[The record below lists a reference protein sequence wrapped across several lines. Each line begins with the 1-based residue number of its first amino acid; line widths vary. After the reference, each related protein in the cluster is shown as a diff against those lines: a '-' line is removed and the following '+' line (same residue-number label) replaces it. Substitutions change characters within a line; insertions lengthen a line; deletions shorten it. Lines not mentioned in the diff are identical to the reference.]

1 MMEKSRNRAVGRQ
14 VRKMIAAA
22 MAAMLVFASAN
33 VADVNAEETVLAVSE
48 NAVTG
53 ETGSGVVEAEKNT
66 GEPEVEN
73 GGAENREAENTDLDA
88 ETADPDTETADGTHT
103 YKNGFC
109 TDDGC
114 DAYEPAVLTTG
125 KYDID
130 ANGEITD
137 SDEAYEIGN
146 AGQLYWFAGLVN
158 GTLTDGTA
166 QNLKANAVL
175 TADIIVNKDLL
186 TSINTDD
193 DGKVTNGTS
202 FRIWLPMGKINA
214 KNGQQMLYAG
224 IFDGKGHSISGLYAN
239 LYDAPVEDSEYAFN
253 KKNFAGLFGLDAGV
267 TRNLRILDS
276 YMRGEYN
283 IGGICG
289 SAEGGTIQNCYSTAT
304 VCGERYLGG
313 ICGRSR
319 SNSMIENCY
328 NAGNVY
334 GNGKSIGGICG
345 DNGATLQDCYN
356 VGNVNGKFNVG
367 GIVGGSSGS
376 GNTIWIKDCYN
387 RGNVIGD
394 TKDIGGI
401 GGYIGYSLVE
411 NCYSQAT
418 VSGNTNVGGIC
429 GNSNKVDF
437 QNTYYD
443 SNLYTGNA
451 IGYLKDATTE
461 KTEGKPSQAFESG
474 EIAYLLQAGREEAIW
489 GQTLSGNDVQA
500 YPVLGGAK
508 VYQVTEYKGCIEST
522 GIAGTTYN
530 NANAPVVFGP
540 HVYENGFCTICSAYE
555 PAVLTTGKYDI
566 DANGEITNSDEAYEI
581 GNAGQLYWFAGLV
594 NGTLTD
600 GTAQNLKAN
609 AVLTADITV
618 NEDLLASINTDD
630 DGNVINGKSFRI
642 WLPIGKINSDN
653 GERML
658 YAGIFDGKEHSISGL
673 YANLYDVPVEDSEYA
688 FNKKSFAGL
697 FGLYAGVTRNLR
709 ILDSYMR
716 GEHDI
721 GGICGSAEG
730 GTIQNCDSTA
740 TVYGEFYVGG
750 ICGHSQSNSIIE
762 NCYNAGYIY
771 GADGSIGGIC
781 GDNYSTIESC
791 YNIGIIEGN
800 FSVGGIVGESFG
812 LGNTIWIKD
821 CYNRGNVIGDTEK
834 IGGIGGYISYS
845 LVENCYSQATVSGNT
860 NVGGICGNGYKADFQ
875 NAYYDS
881 NLYTGDAI
889 GCLKDATAEKTEGKP
904 SQAFESGEIA
914 YLLQAGREE
923 LVWGQTLS
931 GNDVQAYPVLG
942 GARVYQ
948 NITYQDC
955 AKDEAHTVYTYA
967 NEQKQESYDYTLQE
981 VKAKEPKCTEAGNK
995 AYYKCSVCGK
1005 LYTDQEGTNE
1015 VSANTVVVPAKGHSF
1030 TWIIDREATEQ
1041 AEGSRHEECSICH
1054 EKKAAVAIP
1063 KLPSS
1068 TQPSQKPSEQPS
1080 GSPSQKPSESPSQK
1094 PSESP
1099 SQKPSESPSQK
1110 PSEQPSESPSQKPS
1124 GSPSQQP
1131 GQDIKVPAK
1140 GTKLTAKGAS
1150 YQVTSAAEK
1159 NPTVVY
1165 KGSKKQKASVTI
1177 PDTVTIDKVTYKV
1190 TSIAANAFKNNKKL
1204 KKVVIGKNVTKIGKK
1219 AFYGCSKL
1227 KKITVKTTKLT
1238 KKNVGSQAF
1247 KGIHKKA
1254 AFKVPKKKISSYRK
1268 IFRARGAA
1276 KTTKVTK

>member
-22 MAAMLVFASAN
+22 MAAMLVFTSAN

-53 ETGSGVVEAEKNT
+53 ETGAGVVEAKKT

-73 GGAENREAENTDLDA
+73 GGAENREAENIDLDA

-186 TSINTDD
+186 ASINTDD

-214 KNGQQMLYAG
+214 DNGQQMVYAG
-224 IFDGKGHSISGLYAN
+224 IFDGKEHSISGLYAN
-239 LYDAPVEDSEYAFN
+239 LYDVPVEDPGNIYIN
-253 KKNFAGLFGLDAGV
+253 KNRAGLFGLYAGV

-276 YMRGEYN
+276 YMRGEHD

-289 SAEGGTIQNCYSTAT
+289 RNEGGTIQNCYSAAT
-304 VCGERYLGG
+304 VCGDSYIGG

-319 SNSMIENCY
+319 SNSIIENCY

-334 GNGKSIGGICG
+334 GNGRSIGGICG
-345 DNGATLQDCYN
+345 YNFSIIENCYN
-356 VGNVNGKFNVG
+356 VGKVNGKFYVG
-367 GIVGGSSGS
+367 GIVGESSGS

-401 GGYIGYSLVE
+401 GGYIGRSLVE

-437 QNTYYD
+437 QNAYYD

-474 EIAYLLQAGREEAIW
+474 EIAYLLQADREEPVW
-489 GQTLSGNDVQA
+489 GQTLSGNDVQT

-530 NANAPVVFGP
+530 NANAPVFEP

-566 DANGEITNSDEAYEI
+566 DANGEKTDSDEAYEI

-609 AVLTADITV
+609 VVLTADITV
-618 NEDLLASINTDD
+618 NEDLLTSINTDD
-630 DGNVINGKSFRI
+630 DGNVTNGSSFKAWRPMGMADEKGNLTG
-642 WLPIGKINSDN
+642 W
-653 GERML
+653 
-658 YAGIFDGKEHSISGL
+658 YTGIFDGNGHSISGL
-673 YANLYDVPVEDSEYA
+673 YVNRDEAADDVHTW
-688 FNKKSFAGL
+688 FKSCIGL
-697 FGLYAGVTRNLR
+697 FGYYSGVTRNLSV
-709 ILDSYMR
+709 LDSYMR
-716 GEHDI
+716 GKDCI
-721 GGICGSAEG
+721 GGICGYNDG
-730 GTIQNCDSTA
+730 GTIQNCYSAA
-740 TVYGEFYVGG
+740 TVCGDSYIGG
-750 ICGHSQSNSIIE
+750 ICGRSEGDSIIE
-762 NCYNAGYIY
+762 NCYNTGYVY
-771 GADGSIGGIC
+771 GATRSIGGIC
-781 GDNYSTIESC
+781 GDNSATLQGC
-791 YNIGIIEGN
+791 YNVGN
-800 FSVGGIVGESFG
+800 VNGKFYVGGIVGESSG
-812 LGNTIWIKD
+812 SGNTIWIKD
-821 CYNRGNVIGDTEK
+821 CYNRGNVIGDTK
-834 IGGIGGYISYS
+834 DIGGIGGYIGRS

-860 NVGGICGNGYKADFQ
+860 NVGGICGNSNKVDFQ

-881 NLYTGDAI
+881 NLYTGNAI
-889 GCLKDATAEKTEGKP
+889 GYLKDATIKQTEGKP
-904 SQAFESGEIA
+904 SQAFESGEIT
-914 YLLQAGREE
+914 YLLQADREE
-923 LVWGQTLS
+923 AIWGQTLS
-931 GNDVQAYPVLG
+931 GNDVQTYPVLG

-1068 TQPSQKPSEQPS
+1068 T
-1080 GSPSQKPSESPSQK
+1080 
-1094 PSESP
+1094 
-1099 SQKPSESPSQK
+1099 
-1110 PSEQPSESPSQKPS
+1110 QPSESPSQKPS

-1268 IFRARGAA
+1268 VFRARGAA

>member
-14 VRKMIAAA
+14 VRKMIAVA
-22 MAAMLVFASAN
+22 MAAMLVFTSAN

-53 ETGSGVVEAEKNT
+53 ETGAGVVEAKKT

-109 TDDGC
+109 TDSGC

-186 TSINTDD
+186 ASINTDD
-193 DGKVTNGTS
+193 DGNVTNGKS
-202 FRIWLPMGKINA
+202 FRIWLPMGKINGD
-214 KNGQQMLYAG
+214 NGQRMLYAG

-239 LYDAPVEDSEYAFN
+239 LYDAPVEDSDYTSN
-253 KKNFAGLFGLDAGV
+253 KNCAGLFGSHAGV
-267 TRNLRILDS
+267 TRNLGIMDS
-276 YMRGEYN
+276 YIRGDMCV
-283 IGGICG
+283 GGIC
-289 SAEGGTIQNCYSTAT
+289 AYNDAGTIQNCYSTAT
-304 VCGERYLGG
+304 VYGESYLGG

-319 SNSMIENCY
+319 SNSIIENCY
-328 NAGNVY
+328 NAGYVY
-334 GNGKSIGGICG
+334 GAARSIGGICG
-345 DNGATLQDCYN
+345 DNYSTIESCYN
-356 VGNVNGKFNVG
+356 IGIIEGNFMVG

-429 GNSNKVDF
+429 GDSNKVDF
-437 QNTYYD
+437 QNAYYD

-474 EIAYLLQAGREEAIW
+474 EITYLLQADREEPVW
-489 GQTLSGNDVQA
+489 GQILFGNDVQT
-500 YPVLGGAK
+500 YPVLGGEK

-530 NANAPVVFGP
+530 NANAPVFGP

-566 DANGEITNSDEAYEI
+566 DANGEKTDSDEAYEI

-609 AVLTADITV
+609 VVLTADITV
-618 NEDLLASINTDD
+618 NEDLLTSINTDD
-630 DGNVINGKSFRI
+630 DGNVTNGSSFKAWRPMGMADEKGNLTG
-642 WLPIGKINSDN
+642 W
-653 GERML
+653 
-658 YAGIFDGKEHSISGL
+658 YTGIFDGNGHSISGL
-673 YANLYDVPVEDSEYA
+673 YVNRDEAADDVHTW
-688 FNKKSFAGL
+688 FKSCIGL
-697 FGLYAGVTRNLR
+697 FGYYSGVTRNLSV
-709 ILDSYMR
+709 LDSYMR
-716 GEHDI
+716 GKDCI
-721 GGICGSAEG
+721 GGICGYNDG
-730 GTIQNCDSTA
+730 GTIQNCYSAA
-740 TVYGEFYVGG
+740 TVCGDSYIGG
-750 ICGHSQSNSIIE
+750 ICGRSEGDSIIE
-762 NCYNAGYIY
+762 NCYNTGYVY
-771 GADGSIGGIC
+771 GATRSIGGIC
-781 GDNYSTIESC
+781 GDNSATLQGC
-791 YNIGIIEGN
+791 YNVGN
-800 FSVGGIVGESFG
+800 VNGKFYVGGIVGESSG
-812 LGNTIWIKD
+812 SGNTIWIKD
-821 CYNRGNVIGDTEK
+821 CYNRGNVIGDTK
-834 IGGIGGYISYS
+834 DIGGIGGYIGSS

-860 NVGGICGNGYKADFQ
+860 NVGGICGNSNKVDFQ

-881 NLYTGDAI
+881 NLYTGNAI
-889 GCLKDATAEKTEGKP
+889 GYLKDATIKQTEGKP

-914 YLLQAGREE
+914 YLLQADREE
-923 LVWGQTLS
+923 PVWGQTLS
-931 GNDVQAYPVLG
+931 GNDVQTYPVLG
-942 GARVYQ
+942 GAKVYQ

-1068 TQPSQKPSEQPS
+1068 TQPSESPS
-1080 GSPSQKPSESPSQK
+1080 GSPSQKPSEAPSQK
-1094 PSESP
+1094 PSG
-1099 SQKPSESPSQK
+1099 
-1110 PSEQPSESPSQKPS
+1110 SPSQKPS

-1131 GQDIKVPAK
+1131 EQDIKVPAK

-1190 TSIAANAFKNNKKL
+1190 TSIVANAFKNNKKL

-1268 IFRARGAA
+1268 VFRARGAA

>member
-14 VRKMIAAA
+14 ARKMIAAA
-22 MAAMLVFASAN
+22 MAAMLVFTSAN

-53 ETGSGVVEAEKNT
+53 ETGAGVVEAKKT

-214 KNGQQMLYAG
+214 DNGQRMLYAG
-224 IFDGKGHSISGLYAN
+224 IFDGKEHSISGLYAN
-239 LYDAPVEDSEYAFN
+239 LYDAPVEDSDYTSN
-253 KKNFAGLFGLDAGV
+253 KNCAGLFGFHAGV
-267 TRNLRILDS
+267 TRNLGIMDS
-276 YMRGEYN
+276 YIRGESCVA
-283 IGGICG
+283 GIC
-289 SAEGGTIQNCYSTAT
+289 AYNDAGTIQNCYSTAT
-304 VCGERYLGG
+304 VCGDSYIGG

-319 SNSMIENCY
+319 SNSIIENCY
-328 NAGNVY
+328 NAGYIY
-334 GNGKSIGGICG
+334 GATRSIGGICG
-345 DNGATLQDCYN
+345 NNYSTIENCYN
-356 VGNVNGKFNVG
+356 VGNVNGKFYVG
-367 GIVGGSSGS
+367 GIVGESSGL
-376 GNTIWIKDCYN
+376 GDTIWIKDCYN

-394 TKDIGGI
+394 TEKIGGI
-401 GGYIGYSLVE
+401 GGCIGSSLVE

-437 QNTYYD
+437 QNAYYD

-474 EIAYLLQAGREEAIW
+474 EIAYLLQADREE
-489 GQTLSGNDVQA
+489 
-500 YPVLGGAK
+500 P
-508 VYQVTEYKGCIEST
+508 
-522 GIAGTTYN
+522 
-530 NANAPVVFGP
+530 
-540 HVYENGFCTICSAYE
+540 
-555 PAVLTTGKYDI
+555 
-566 DANGEITNSDEAYEI
+566 
-581 GNAGQLYWFAGLV
+581 
-594 NGTLTD
+594 
-600 GTAQNLKAN
+600 
-609 AVLTADITV
+609 
-618 NEDLLASINTDD
+618 
-630 DGNVINGKSFRI
+630 
-642 WLPIGKINSDN
+642 
-653 GERML
+653 
-658 YAGIFDGKEHSISGL
+658 
-673 YANLYDVPVEDSEYA
+673 
-688 FNKKSFAGL
+688 
-697 FGLYAGVTRNLR
+697 
-709 ILDSYMR
+709 
-716 GEHDI
+716 
-721 GGICGSAEG
+721 
-730 GTIQNCDSTA
+730 
-740 TVYGEFYVGG
+740 
-750 ICGHSQSNSIIE
+750 
-762 NCYNAGYIY
+762 
-771 GADGSIGGIC
+771 
-781 GDNYSTIESC
+781 
-791 YNIGIIEGN
+791 
-800 FSVGGIVGESFG
+800 
-812 LGNTIWIKD
+812 
-821 CYNRGNVIGDTEK
+821 
-834 IGGIGGYISYS
+834 
-845 LVENCYSQATVSGNT
+845 
-860 NVGGICGNGYKADFQ
+860 
-875 NAYYDS
+875 
-881 NLYTGDAI
+881 
-889 GCLKDATAEKTEGKP
+889 
-904 SQAFESGEIA
+904 
-914 YLLQAGREE
+914 
-923 LVWGQTLS
+923 VWGQTLS
-931 GNDVQAYPVLG
+931 GNDVQTYPVLG
-942 GARVYQ
+942 GAKVYQ

-1068 TQPSQKPSEQPS
+1068 TQPSESPS
-1080 GSPSQKPSESPSQK
+1080 GSPSQKPSEAPSQK
-1094 PSESP
+1094 PSG
-1099 SQKPSESPSQK
+1099 
-1110 PSEQPSESPSQKPS
+1110 SPSQKPS

-1131 GQDIKVPAK
+1131 EQDIKVPAK

-1190 TSIAANAFKNNKKL
+1190 TSIVANAFKNNKKL

-1268 IFRARGAA
+1268 VFRARGAA

>member
-22 MAAMLVFASAN
+22 MAAMLVFTSAN

-53 ETGSGVVEAEKNT
+53 ETGAGVVEAKKT

-73 GGAENREAENTDLDA
+73 GGAEKREAENTDLDA

-175 TADIIVNKDLL
+175 TADITVNEDLL
-186 TSINTDD
+186 TSINTDK
-193 DGKVTNGTS
+193 DGNVTNGTS

-214 KNGQQMLYAG
+214 DNGQRMLYAG
-224 IFDGKGHSISGLYAN
+224 IFDGKEHSISGLYAN
-239 LYDAPVEDSEYAFN
+239 LYDVPVEDPGNIYIN
-253 KKNFAGLFGLDAGV
+253 KNRAGLFGLYAGV

-276 YMRGEYN
+276 YMRGEHD

-289 SAEGGTIQNCYSTAT
+289 RNEGGTIQNCYSAAT
-304 VCGERYLGG
+304 VCGDSYIGG

-319 SNSMIENCY
+319 SNSIIENCY

-334 GNGKSIGGICG
+334 GNGRSIGGICG
-345 DNGATLQDCYN
+345 YNFSIIENCYN
-356 VGNVNGKFNVG
+356 VGKVNGKFYVG
-367 GIVGGSSGS
+367 GIVGESSGYD
-376 GNTIWIKDCYN
+376 NTIWIKDCYN

-401 GGYIGYSLVE
+401 GGYIGSSLVE

-437 QNTYYD
+437 QNAYYD
-443 SNLYTGNA
+443 SNLYTGDA
-451 IGYLKDATTE
+451 IGYLKDATI
-461 KTEGKPSQAFESG
+461 KQTEGKSSQAFESG
-474 EIAYLLQAGREEAIW
+474 EIAYLLQADREEPVW
-489 GQTLSGNDVQA
+489 GQTLSGNDVQT

-530 NANAPVVFGP
+530 NANAPVFEP

-566 DANGEITNSDEAYEI
+566 DANGEITDSDEAYEI

-618 NEDLLASINTDD
+618 NEDLLTSINTDD
-630 DGNVINGKSFRI
+630 DGNVTNGSSFKAWRPMGMADEKGNLTG
-642 WLPIGKINSDN
+642 W
-653 GERML
+653 
-658 YAGIFDGKEHSISGL
+658 YTGIFDGNGHSISGL
-673 YANLYDVPVEDSEYA
+673 YVNRDEAADDVHTW
-688 FNKKSFAGL
+688 FKSCIGL
-697 FGLYAGVTRNLR
+697 FGYYSGVTRNLSV
-709 ILDSYMR
+709 LDSYMR
-716 GEHDI
+716 GKDCI
-721 GGICGSAEG
+721 GGICGYNDG
-730 GTIQNCDSTA
+730 GTIQNCYSAA
-740 TVYGEFYVGG
+740 TVCGDSYIGG
-750 ICGHSQSNSIIE
+750 ICGRSEGDSIIE
-762 NCYNAGYIY
+762 NCYNTGYVY
-771 GADGSIGGIC
+771 GATRSIGGIC
-781 GDNYSTIESC
+781 GDNSATLQGC
-791 YNIGIIEGN
+791 YNVGKVNGE
-800 FSVGGIVGESFG
+800 FYVGGIVGESSG
-812 LGNTIWIKD
+812 SGNTIWIKD
-821 CYNRGNVIGDTEK
+821 CYNRGNVIGDTK
-834 IGGIGGYISYS
+834 DIGGIGGYIGSS

-881 NLYTGDAI
+881 NLYTGNAI
-889 GCLKDATAEKTEGKP
+889 GYLKDATIKQTEGKT
-904 SQAFESGEIA
+904 SQAFESGEIT
-914 YLLQAGREE
+914 YLLQEGREE
-923 LVWGQTLS
+923 AIWGQTLS

-942 GARVYQ
+942 GAKVYQ

-1030 TWIIDREATEQ
+1030 IWIIDREATEQ

-1068 TQPSQKPSEQPS
+1068 TQPSESPSQKPS
-1080 GSPSQKPSESPSQK
+1080 GSPSQK
-1094 PSESP
+1094 
-1099 SQKPSESPSQK
+1099 
-1110 PSEQPSESPSQKPS
+1110 PSESPSQKPS

-1238 KKNVGSQAF
+1238 KKNVGRQAF

-1254 AFKVPKKKISSYRK
+1254 TFKVPKKKISSYRK
-1268 IFRARGAA
+1268 VFRARGAA

>member
-22 MAAMLVFASAN
+22 MAAMLVFTSAN

-53 ETGSGVVEAEKNT
+53 ETGAGVVEAKKT

-186 TSINTDD
+186 TSINTDK
-193 DGKVTNGTS
+193 DGNVTNGTS

-214 KNGQQMLYAG
+214 DNGQRMLYAG
-224 IFDGKGHSISGLYAN
+224 IFDGKEHSISGLYAN
-239 LYDAPVEDSEYAFN
+239 MYDAPVEDSDYTSN
-253 KKNFAGLFGLDAGV
+253 KNCAGLFGFHAGV
-267 TRNLRILDS
+267 TRNLGIMDS
-276 YMRGEYN
+276 YIRGESCVA
-283 IGGICG
+283 GIC
-289 SAEGGTIQNCYSTAT
+289 AYNDAGTIQNCYSTAT
-304 VCGERYLGG
+304 VCGDSYIGG

-319 SNSMIENCY
+319 SNSIIENCY
-328 NAGNVY
+328 NAGYIY
-334 GNGKSIGGICG
+334 GATRSIGGICG
-345 DNGATLQDCYN
+345 NNYSTIENCYN
-356 VGNVNGKFNVG
+356 VGNVNGKFYVG
-367 GIVGGSSGS
+367 GIVGESSGL
-376 GNTIWIKDCYN
+376 GDTIWIKDCYN

-401 GGYIGYSLVE
+401 GGYIGSSLVE

-437 QNTYYD
+437 QNAYYD

-451 IGYLKDATTE
+451 IGYLKDATI
-461 KTEGKPSQAFESG
+461 KQTEGKPSQAFESG
-474 EIAYLLQAGREEAIW
+474 EIAYLLQADREEPVW
-489 GQTLSGNDVQA
+489 GQTLSGNDVQT

-530 NANAPVVFGP
+530 NANAPVFEP

-566 DANGEITNSDEAYEI
+566 DANGEITDSDEAYEI

-609 AVLTADITV
+609 AVLTADIIV
-618 NEDLLASINTDD
+618 NKDLLTSINTDK
-630 DGNVINGKSFRI
+630 DGNVTNGTSFRI
-642 WLPIGKINSDN
+642 WLPMGKINADN
-653 GERML
+653 GQRML

-673 YANLYDVPVEDSEYA
+673 YANMYDAPVEDSDYTS
-688 FNKKSFAGL
+688 NKNCAGL
-697 FGLYAGVTRNLR
+697 FGFHAGVTRNLG
-709 ILDSYMR
+709 IMDSYIR
-716 GEHDI
+716 GESCVAGICAYNDAGTIQNCYSTATVCGDSYI
-721 GGICGSAEG
+721 GGICGRSR
-730 GTIQNCDSTA
+730 
-740 TVYGEFYVGG
+740 
-750 ICGHSQSNSIIE
+750 SNSIIE

-771 GADGSIGGIC
+771 GATRSIGGIC
-781 GDNYSTIESC
+781 GNNYSTIENC
-791 YNIGIIEGN
+791 YNVGN
-800 FSVGGIVGESFG
+800 VNGKFYVGGIVGESSG
-812 LGNTIWIKD
+812 LGDTIWIKD
-821 CYNRGNVIGDTEK
+821 CYNRGNVIGDTK
-834 IGGIGGYISYS
+834 DIGGIGGYIGSS

-860 NVGGICGNGYKADFQ
+860 NVGGICGNSNKVDFQ

-881 NLYTGDAI
+881 NLYTGNAI
-889 GCLKDATAEKTEGKP
+889 GYLKDATIKQTEGKP

-914 YLLQAGREE
+914 YLLQADREE
-923 LVWGQTLS
+923 PVWGQTLS

-942 GARVYQ
+942 GAKVYQ

-955 AKDEAHTVYTYA
+955 AKDEAHTVYAYA

-1068 TQPSQKPSEQPS
+1068 TQPSESPSQKPS
-1080 GSPSQKPSESPSQK
+1080 GSPSQK
-1094 PSESP
+1094 
-1099 SQKPSESPSQK
+1099 
-1110 PSEQPSESPSQKPS
+1110 PSESPSQKPS

-1268 IFRARGAA
+1268 VFRARGAA

>member
-1 MMEKSRNRAVGRQ
+1 MEKSRNRAVGRQ

-22 MAAMLVFASAN
+22 MAAMLVFTSAN

-53 ETGSGVVEAEKNT
+53 ETGAGVVEAEKNT

-114 DAYEPAVLTTG
+114 DAYEPAVLTIG

-175 TADIIVNKDLL
+175 TADITVNEDLL
-186 TSINTDD
+186 TSINADE
-193 DGKVTNGTS
+193 DGNVTNGSS
-202 FRIWLPMGKINA
+202 FKAWRPMGMA
-214 KNGQQMLYAG
+214 DENGEGYYKG
-224 IFDGKGHSISGLYAN
+224 IFDGNGHSISGLYVNRDEAA
-239 LYDAPVEDSEYAFN
+239 DDVHIWFKSCI
-253 KKNFAGLFGLDAGV
+253 GLFGYYSGV
-267 TRNLRILDS
+267 TRNLSVLDS
-276 YMRGEYN
+276 YMRGEDC
-283 IGGICG
+283 IGGIFG
-289 SAEGGTIQNCYSTAT
+289 YNDGGTIQNCYSAAT
-304 VCGERYLGG
+304 VCGDSYIGG
-313 ICGRSR
+313 ICGRSEGD
-319 SNSMIENCY
+319 SIIENCY
-328 NAGNVY
+328 NTGYVY
-334 GNGKSIGGICG
+334 GTTRSIGGICG
-345 DNGATLQDCYN
+345 DNYSTIESCYN
-356 VGNVNGKFNVG
+356 IGIVNGEFNVG
-367 GIVGGSSGS
+367 GIVGVSSGL

-437 QNTYYD
+437 QNAYYD
-443 SNLYTGNA
+443 SNLYTGDA
-451 IGYLKDATTE
+451 IGYLKDATI
-461 KTEGKPSQAFESG
+461 KQTEGKPSQAFESG
-474 EIAYLLQAGREEAIW
+474 EIAYLLQADREE
-489 GQTLSGNDVQA
+489 
-500 YPVLGGAK
+500 P
-508 VYQVTEYKGCIEST
+508 
-522 GIAGTTYN
+522 
-530 NANAPVVFGP
+530 
-540 HVYENGFCTICSAYE
+540 
-555 PAVLTTGKYDI
+555 
-566 DANGEITNSDEAYEI
+566 
-581 GNAGQLYWFAGLV
+581 
-594 NGTLTD
+594 
-600 GTAQNLKAN
+600 
-609 AVLTADITV
+609 
-618 NEDLLASINTDD
+618 
-630 DGNVINGKSFRI
+630 
-642 WLPIGKINSDN
+642 
-653 GERML
+653 
-658 YAGIFDGKEHSISGL
+658 
-673 YANLYDVPVEDSEYA
+673 
-688 FNKKSFAGL
+688 
-697 FGLYAGVTRNLR
+697 
-709 ILDSYMR
+709 
-716 GEHDI
+716 
-721 GGICGSAEG
+721 
-730 GTIQNCDSTA
+730 
-740 TVYGEFYVGG
+740 
-750 ICGHSQSNSIIE
+750 
-762 NCYNAGYIY
+762 
-771 GADGSIGGIC
+771 
-781 GDNYSTIESC
+781 
-791 YNIGIIEGN
+791 
-800 FSVGGIVGESFG
+800 
-812 LGNTIWIKD
+812 
-821 CYNRGNVIGDTEK
+821 
-834 IGGIGGYISYS
+834 
-845 LVENCYSQATVSGNT
+845 
-860 NVGGICGNGYKADFQ
+860 
-875 NAYYDS
+875 
-881 NLYTGDAI
+881 
-889 GCLKDATAEKTEGKP
+889 
-904 SQAFESGEIA
+904 
-914 YLLQAGREE
+914 
-923 LVWGQTLS
+923 VWGQTLS
-931 GNDVQAYPVLG
+931 GNDVQVYPVLG
-942 GARVYQ
+942 GAKVYQ

-1068 TQPSQKPSEQPS
+1068 TQPSESPSQKPS

-1094 PSESP
+1094 PS
-1099 SQKPSESPSQK
+1099 
-1110 PSEQPSESPSQKPS
+1110 

-1131 GQDIKVPAK
+1131 EQDIKVPAK

-1238 KKNVGSQAF
+1238 KKNVGRQAF

-1268 IFRARGAA
+1268 VFRARGAA

>member
-1 MMEKSRNRAVGRQ
+1 MEKSRNRAVGRQ

-22 MAAMLVFASAN
+22 MAAMLVFTSAN

-53 ETGSGVVEAEKNT
+53 ETGAGVVEAKKT

-166 QNLKANAVL
+166 QNLGANAVL
-175 TADIIVNKDLL
+175 TKNITVNEDLL
-186 TSINTDD
+186 ASIKTDD
-193 DGKVTNGTS
+193 DGNVTNGSS
-202 FRIWLPMGKINA
+202 FKAWRPMGMA
-214 KNGQQMLYAG
+214 DENGEFTGHYKG
-224 IFDGKGHSISGLYAN
+224 IFDGNGYSISGLYVNRDEATADVN
-239 LYDAPVEDSEYAFN
+239 SRF
-253 KKNFAGLFGLDAGV
+253 KSSIGLFGYHDGV
-267 TRNLRILDS
+267 TKNLGILDS
-276 YMRGEYN
+276 YMRGNYC

-289 SAEGGTIQNCYSTAT
+289 YNDGGTIQNCYSAAT
-304 VCGERYLGG
+304 VCGDSYIGG

-319 SNSMIENCY
+319 SNSIIENCY
-328 NAGNVY
+328 NAGYIY
-334 GNGKSIGGICG
+334 GATRSIGGICG
-345 DNGATLQDCYN
+345 DNYSTIESCYN
-356 VGNVNGKFNVG
+356 IGIIEGNFMVG
-367 GIVGGSSGS
+367 GIVGVSSGL

-401 GGYIGYSLVE
+401 GGYIGSSLVE

-429 GNSNKVDF
+429 GNSNKV
-437 QNTYYD
+437 
-443 SNLYTGNA
+443 
-451 IGYLKDATTE
+451 
-461 KTEGKPSQAFESG
+461 
-474 EIAYLLQAGREEAIW
+474 
-489 GQTLSGNDVQA
+489 
-500 YPVLGGAK
+500 
-508 VYQVTEYKGCIEST
+508 
-522 GIAGTTYN
+522 
-530 NANAPVVFGP
+530 
-540 HVYENGFCTICSAYE
+540 
-555 PAVLTTGKYDI
+555 
-566 DANGEITNSDEAYEI
+566 
-581 GNAGQLYWFAGLV
+581 
-594 NGTLTD
+594 
-600 GTAQNLKAN
+600 
-609 AVLTADITV
+609 
-618 NEDLLASINTDD
+618 
-630 DGNVINGKSFRI
+630 
-642 WLPIGKINSDN
+642 
-653 GERML
+653 
-658 YAGIFDGKEHSISGL
+658 
-673 YANLYDVPVEDSEYA
+673 
-688 FNKKSFAGL
+688 
-697 FGLYAGVTRNLR
+697 
-709 ILDSYMR
+709 
-716 GEHDI
+716 
-721 GGICGSAEG
+721 
-730 GTIQNCDSTA
+730 
-740 TVYGEFYVGG
+740 
-750 ICGHSQSNSIIE
+750 
-762 NCYNAGYIY
+762 
-771 GADGSIGGIC
+771 
-781 GDNYSTIESC
+781 
-791 YNIGIIEGN
+791 
-800 FSVGGIVGESFG
+800 
-812 LGNTIWIKD
+812 
-821 CYNRGNVIGDTEK
+821 
-834 IGGIGGYISYS
+834 
-845 LVENCYSQATVSGNT
+845 
-860 NVGGICGNGYKADFQ
+860 DFQ

-923 LVWGQTLS
+923 AIWGQTLS
-931 GNDVQAYPVLG
+931 GNDVQAYPILG
-942 GARVYQ
+942 GAKVYQ

-967 NEQKQESYDYTLQE
+967 NDQKPTVYEYTLQE
-981 VKAKEPKCTEAGNK
+981 VKAKAATCTEAGNT
-995 AYYKCSVCGK
+995 AYYVCSVCGK
-1005 LYTDQEGTNE
+1005 LYADQEGTNE

-1063 KLPSS
+1063 KLPSG
-1068 TQPSQKPSEQPS
+1068 TQPSRQPSESPSQQPSEAPSQQPS
-1080 GSPSQKPSESPSQK
+1080 GSPSQKPE
-1094 PSESP
+1094 
-1099 SQKPSESPSQK
+1099 
-1110 PSEQPSESPSQKPS
+1110 
-1124 GSPSQQP
+1124 
-1131 GQDIKVPAK
+1131 QDIKVPAK

-1238 KKNVGSQAF
+1238 KKNVGRQAF

-1268 IFRARGAA
+1268 VFRARGAA

>member
-22 MAAMLVFASAN
+22 MAAMLVFTSAN

-53 ETGSGVVEAEKNT
+53 ETGAGVVEAKKT

-73 GGAENREAENTDLDA
+73 GGAENREAENIDLDA

-175 TADIIVNKDLL
+175 TADITVNEDLL
-186 TSINTDD
+186 TSINTDK
-193 DGKVTNGTS
+193 DGNVTNGTS

-214 KNGQQMLYAG
+214 NNGQQMLYAG

-253 KKNFAGLFGLDAGV
+253 KKSFAGLFGLDAGV
-267 TRNLRILDS
+267 TRNLGILDS

-304 VCGERYLGG
+304 VCGESYLGG

-319 SNSMIENCY
+319 SNSIIENCY
-328 NAGNVY
+328 NAGNVF

-401 GGYIGYSLVE
+401 GGYIGSSLVE

-437 QNTYYD
+437 QNAYYD
-443 SNLYTGNA
+443 SNLYTGDA
-451 IGYLKDATTE
+451 IGCLKDATAE

-500 YPVLGGAK
+500 YPILGGAK

-566 DANGEITNSDEAYEI
+566 DVNGEITDSDEAYEI

-609 AVLTADITV
+609 VVLTADITV
-618 NEDLLASINTDD
+618 NEDLLTSINTDD
-630 DGNVINGKSFRI
+630 DGNVTNGSSFKAWRPMGMADEKGNLTG
-642 WLPIGKINSDN
+642 W
-653 GERML
+653 
-658 YAGIFDGKEHSISGL
+658 YTGIFDGNGHSISGL
-673 YANLYDVPVEDSEYA
+673 YVNRDEAADDVHTW
-688 FNKKSFAGL
+688 FKSCIGL
-697 FGLYAGVTRNLR
+697 FGYYSGVTRNLSV
-709 ILDSYMR
+709 LDSYMR
-716 GEHDI
+716 GKDCI
-721 GGICGSAEG
+721 GGICGYNDG
-730 GTIQNCDSTA
+730 GTIQNCYSAA
-740 TVYGEFYVGG
+740 TVCGDSYIGG
-750 ICGHSQSNSIIE
+750 ICGRSEGDSIIE
-762 NCYNAGYIY
+762 NCYNTGYVY
-771 GADGSIGGIC
+771 GATRSIGGIC
-781 GDNYSTIESC
+781 GDNSATMQGC
-791 YNIGIIEGN
+791 YNVGN
-800 FSVGGIVGESFG
+800 VNGKFYVGGIVGESSG

-821 CYNRGNVIGDTEK
+821 CYNRGNVIGDTK
-834 IGGIGGYISYS
+834 DIGGIGGYIGSS

-860 NVGGICGNGYKADFQ
+860 NVGGICGNSNKVDFQ

-923 LVWGQTLS
+923 AIWGQTLS

-1063 KLPSS
+1063 KLSSS
-1068 TQPSQKPSEQPS
+1068 TQPSQKPSEA
-1080 GSPSQKPSESPSQK
+1080 
-1094 PSESP
+1094 
-1099 SQKPSESPSQK
+1099 
-1110 PSEQPSESPSQKPS
+1110 PSQKPS

-1238 KKNVGSQAF
+1238 KKNVGRQAF

-1254 AFKVPKKKISSYRK
+1254 TFKVPKKKISSYRK
-1268 IFRARGAA
+1268 VFRARGAA

>member
-1 MMEKSRNRAVGRQ
+1 MTEKNKNRPIGRQ

-22 MAAMLVFASAN
+22 MAAMLVFTSAN

-53 ETGSGVVEAEKNT
+53 ETGAGVVEAEKNT

-186 TSINTDD
+186 TSINTDK
-193 DGKVTNGTS
+193 DGNVTNGTS

-214 KNGQQMLYAG
+214 DNGQRMLYAG
-224 IFDGKGHSISGLYAN
+224 IFDGKEHSISGLYAN
-239 LYDAPVEDSEYAFN
+239 MYDAPVEDSDYTSN
-253 KKNFAGLFGLDAGV
+253 KNCAGLFGFHAGV
-267 TRNLRILDS
+267 TRNLGIMDS
-276 YMRGEYN
+276 YIRGESCVA
-283 IGGICG
+283 GIC
-289 SAEGGTIQNCYSTAT
+289 AYNDAGTIQNCYSTAT
-304 VCGERYLGG
+304 VCGDSYIGG

-319 SNSMIENCY
+319 SNSIIENCY
-328 NAGNVY
+328 NAGYIY
-334 GNGKSIGGICG
+334 GATRSIGGICG
-345 DNGATLQDCYN
+345 NNYSTIENCYN
-356 VGNVNGKFNVG
+356 VGNVNGKFYVG
-367 GIVGGSSGS
+367 GIVGESSGL
-376 GNTIWIKDCYN
+376 GDTIWIKDCYN

-437 QNTYYD
+437 QNAYYD

-474 EIAYLLQAGREEAIW
+474 EITYLLQADREEPVW
-489 GQTLSGNDVQA
+489 GQILFGNDVQT
-500 YPVLGGAK
+500 YPVLGG
-508 VYQVTEYKGCIEST
+508 
-522 GIAGTTYN
+522 
-530 NANAPVVFGP
+530 
-540 HVYENGFCTICSAYE
+540 
-555 PAVLTTGKYDI
+555 
-566 DANGEITNSDEAYEI
+566 
-581 GNAGQLYWFAGLV
+581 
-594 NGTLTD
+594 
-600 GTAQNLKAN
+600 
-609 AVLTADITV
+609 
-618 NEDLLASINTDD
+618 
-630 DGNVINGKSFRI
+630 
-642 WLPIGKINSDN
+642 
-653 GERML
+653 
-658 YAGIFDGKEHSISGL
+658 
-673 YANLYDVPVEDSEYA
+673 
-688 FNKKSFAGL
+688 
-697 FGLYAGVTRNLR
+697 
-709 ILDSYMR
+709 
-716 GEHDI
+716 
-721 GGICGSAEG
+721 
-730 GTIQNCDSTA
+730 
-740 TVYGEFYVGG
+740 
-750 ICGHSQSNSIIE
+750 
-762 NCYNAGYIY
+762 
-771 GADGSIGGIC
+771 
-781 GDNYSTIESC
+781 
-791 YNIGIIEGN
+791 
-800 FSVGGIVGESFG
+800 
-812 LGNTIWIKD
+812 
-821 CYNRGNVIGDTEK
+821 EK
-834 IGGIGGYISYS
+834 
-845 LVENCYSQATVSGNT
+845 
-860 NVGGICGNGYKADFQ
+860 
-875 NAYYDS
+875 
-881 NLYTGDAI
+881 
-889 GCLKDATAEKTEGKP
+889 
-904 SQAFESGEIA
+904 
-914 YLLQAGREE
+914 
-923 LVWGQTLS
+923 
-931 GNDVQAYPVLG
+931 
-942 GARVYQ
+942 VYQ

-955 AKDEAHTVYTYA
+955 AKDEAHTVYAYA

-1068 TQPSQKPSEQPS
+1068 TQPSESPS
-1080 GSPSQKPSESPSQK
+1080 GSPSQKPSEQPSQKPSGSPSQK
-1094 PSESP
+1094 PSGSP
-1099 SQKPSESPSQK
+1099 SQK
-1110 PSEQPSESPSQKPS
+1110 PSESPSQKPS

-1238 KKNVGSQAF
+1238 KKNVGRQAF

-1254 AFKVPKKKISSYRK
+1254 TFKVPKKKISSYRK
-1268 IFRARGAA
+1268 VFRARGAA

>member
-1 MMEKSRNRAVGRQ
+1 M
-14 VRKMIAAA
+14 
-22 MAAMLVFASAN
+22 
-33 VADVNAEETVLAVSE
+33 
-48 NAVTG
+48 
-53 ETGSGVVEAEKNT
+53 
-66 GEPEVEN
+66 
-73 GGAENREAENTDLDA
+73 
-88 ETADPDTETADGTHT
+88 
-103 YKNGFC
+103 
-109 TDDGC
+109 
-114 DAYEPAVLTTG
+114 
-125 KYDID
+125 
-130 ANGEITD
+130 
-137 SDEAYEIGN
+137 
-146 AGQLYWFAGLVN
+146 
-158 GTLTDGTA
+158 
-166 QNLKANAVL
+166 
-175 TADIIVNKDLL
+175 
-186 TSINTDD
+186 
-193 DGKVTNGTS
+193 
-202 FRIWLPMGKINA
+202 
-214 KNGQQMLYAG
+214 
-224 IFDGKGHSISGLYAN
+224 
-239 LYDAPVEDSEYAFN
+239 
-253 KKNFAGLFGLDAGV
+253 
-267 TRNLRILDS
+267 
-276 YMRGEYN
+276 
-283 IGGICG
+283 
-289 SAEGGTIQNCYSTAT
+289 
-304 VCGERYLGG
+304 
-313 ICGRSR
+313 
-319 SNSMIENCY
+319 
-328 NAGNVY
+328 
-334 GNGKSIGGICG
+334 
-345 DNGATLQDCYN
+345 QDCYN

-437 QNTYYD
+437 QNAYYD

-451 IGYLKDATTE
+451 IGYLKAATI
-461 KTEGKPSQAFESG
+461 KQTEGKSSQAFESG

-500 YPVLGGAK
+500 YPILGGAK
-508 VYQVTEYKGCIEST
+508 
-522 GIAGTTYN
+522 
-530 NANAPVVFGP
+530 
-540 HVYENGFCTICSAYE
+540 
-555 PAVLTTGKYDI
+555 
-566 DANGEITNSDEAYEI
+566 
-581 GNAGQLYWFAGLV
+581 
-594 NGTLTD
+594 
-600 GTAQNLKAN
+600 
-609 AVLTADITV
+609 
-618 NEDLLASINTDD
+618 
-630 DGNVINGKSFRI
+630 
-642 WLPIGKINSDN
+642 
-653 GERML
+653 
-658 YAGIFDGKEHSISGL
+658 
-673 YANLYDVPVEDSEYA
+673 
-688 FNKKSFAGL
+688 
-697 FGLYAGVTRNLR
+697 
-709 ILDSYMR
+709 
-716 GEHDI
+716 
-721 GGICGSAEG
+721 
-730 GTIQNCDSTA
+730 
-740 TVYGEFYVGG
+740 
-750 ICGHSQSNSIIE
+750 
-762 NCYNAGYIY
+762 
-771 GADGSIGGIC
+771 
-781 GDNYSTIESC
+781 
-791 YNIGIIEGN
+791 
-800 FSVGGIVGESFG
+800 
-812 LGNTIWIKD
+812 
-821 CYNRGNVIGDTEK
+821 
-834 IGGIGGYISYS
+834 
-845 LVENCYSQATVSGNT
+845 
-860 NVGGICGNGYKADFQ
+860 
-875 NAYYDS
+875 
-881 NLYTGDAI
+881 
-889 GCLKDATAEKTEGKP
+889 
-904 SQAFESGEIA
+904 
-914 YLLQAGREE
+914 
-923 LVWGQTLS
+923 
-931 GNDVQAYPVLG
+931 
-942 GARVYQ
+942 VYQ

-1068 TQPSQKPSEQPS
+1068 T
-1080 GSPSQKPSESPSQK
+1080 
-1094 PSESP
+1094 
-1099 SQKPSESPSQK
+1099 
-1110 PSEQPSESPSQKPS
+1110 QPSESPSQKPS

-1268 IFRARGAA
+1268 VFRARGAA

>member
-22 MAAMLVFASAN
+22 MAAMLVFTSAN

-53 ETGSGVVEAEKNT
+53 ETGAGVVEAKKT

-73 GGAENREAENTDLDA
+73 GGAENREAENIDLDA

-166 QNLKANAVL
+166 QNLGANAVL

-186 TSINTDD
+186 ISIKTDE
-193 DGKVTNGTS
+193 DGNVTNGTS
-202 FRIWLPMGKINA
+202 FRIWLPIGKINSD
-214 KNGQQMLYAG
+214 NGQRMLYAG
-224 IFDGKGHSISGLYAN
+224 IFDGKGHSISGVYAN
-239 LYDAPVEDSEYAFN
+239 LYDAPVEDPKNIYNNKEY
-253 KKNFAGLFGLDAGV
+253 AGLFGLLEGV
-267 TRNLRILDS
+267 TRNLSVIDS
-276 YMRGEYN
+276 YMRGDYC

-289 SAEGGTIQNCYSTAT
+289 NEDGGTIQNCYSAAT
-304 VCGERYLGG
+304 VCGDSYIGG
-313 ICGRSR
+313 ICGRSEGD
-319 SNSMIENCY
+319 SIIENCY
-328 NAGNVY
+328 NTGYVY
-334 GNGKSIGGICG
+334 GVTRSIGGICG
-345 DNGATLQDCYN
+345 DNSATLQGCYN
-356 VGNVNGKFNVG
+356 VGKVNG
-367 GIVGGSSGS
+367 
-376 GNTIWIKDCYN
+376 
-387 RGNVIGD
+387 
-394 TKDIGGI
+394 
-401 GGYIGYSLVE
+401 E
-411 NCYSQAT
+411 
-418 VSGNTNVGGIC
+418 
-429 GNSNKVDF
+429 
-437 QNTYYD
+437 
-443 SNLYTGNA
+443 LY
-451 IGYLKDATTE
+451 
-461 KTEGKPSQAFESG
+461 
-474 EIAYLLQAGREEAIW
+474 
-489 GQTLSGNDVQA
+489 
-500 YPVLGGAK
+500 
-508 VYQVTEYKGCIEST
+508 
-522 GIAGTTYN
+522 
-530 NANAPVVFGP
+530 
-540 HVYENGFCTICSAYE
+540 
-555 PAVLTTGKYDI
+555 
-566 DANGEITNSDEAYEI
+566 
-581 GNAGQLYWFAGLV
+581 
-594 NGTLTD
+594 
-600 GTAQNLKAN
+600 
-609 AVLTADITV
+609 
-618 NEDLLASINTDD
+618 
-630 DGNVINGKSFRI
+630 
-642 WLPIGKINSDN
+642 
-653 GERML
+653 
-658 YAGIFDGKEHSISGL
+658 
-673 YANLYDVPVEDSEYA
+673 
-688 FNKKSFAGL
+688 
-697 FGLYAGVTRNLR
+697 
-709 ILDSYMR
+709 
-716 GEHDI
+716 
-721 GGICGSAEG
+721 
-730 GTIQNCDSTA
+730 
-740 TVYGEFYVGG
+740 
-750 ICGHSQSNSIIE
+750 
-762 NCYNAGYIY
+762 
-771 GADGSIGGIC
+771 
-781 GDNYSTIESC
+781 
-791 YNIGIIEGN
+791 
-800 FSVGGIVGESFG
+800 VGGIVGESSG

-881 NLYTGDAI
+881 NLYTGNANGYLKAATIKQTEGKPSQAFESGEIAYLLQADREKPVWGQMLSGNDVQTYPVLGGAKVYQVTEYKGCIESTGIAGTTYNNANAPVFGPHVYENGFCTICSAYEPAVLTTGKYDIDANGEITDSDEAYEIGNAGQLYWFAGLVNGTLTDRTAQNLKANAVLTADIIVNKDLLTSINTDDDGNVTNGTSFRAWSPMGMTDEKGKITGYYKGIFDGNGHSISGVYVNRDEAADDVDTRFKSSIGLFGYYSGVTRNLSVLDSYMRGKGCIGGICGYNDGGTIQNCYSAATVCGDSYIGGICGRSRSNSIIENCYNAGYIYGATGSIGGICGDNYSTIESCYNIGIIEGNFMVGGIVGVSSGLGNTIWIKDCYNRGNVIGDTKDIGGIGGYIGSSLVENCYSQATVSGNTNVGGICGDGRADTFQNTYYDSNLYTGNAI
-889 GCLKDATAEKTEGKP
+889 GYLKDATIKQTEEKP

-923 LVWGQTLS
+923 AIWGQTLS

-942 GARVYQ
+942 GAKVYQ

-955 AKDEAHTVYTYA
+955 AKDEAHTVYTYV

-1068 TQPSQKPSEQPS
+1068 TQPSESPSQKPS

-1099 SQKPSESPSQK
+1099 SA
-1110 PSEQPSESPSQKPS
+1110 QPSESPSQKPS

-1165 KGSKKQKASVTI
+1165 KGNKKQKASVTI

-1268 IFRARGAA
+1268 AFRARGAA

>member
-22 MAAMLVFASAN
+22 MAAMLVFTSAN

-53 ETGSGVVEAEKNT
+53 ETGAGVVEAKKT

-114 DAYEPAVLTTG
+114 SAYEPAVLTTG

-253 KKNFAGLFGLDAGV
+253 KKSFAGLFGLDAGV

-276 YMRGEYN
+276 YMRGEYY

-304 VCGERYLGG
+304 VCGESYLGG

-319 SNSMIENCY
+319 SNSIIENCY

-367 GIVGGSSGS
+367 GIVGVSSGL

-401 GGYIGYSLVE
+401 GGYIGSSLVE

-437 QNTYYD
+437 QNAYYD

-474 EIAYLLQAGREEAIW
+474 EIAYLLQADREE
-489 GQTLSGNDVQA
+489 
-500 YPVLGGAK
+500 P
-508 VYQVTEYKGCIEST
+508 
-522 GIAGTTYN
+522 
-530 NANAPVVFGP
+530 
-540 HVYENGFCTICSAYE
+540 
-555 PAVLTTGKYDI
+555 
-566 DANGEITNSDEAYEI
+566 
-581 GNAGQLYWFAGLV
+581 
-594 NGTLTD
+594 
-600 GTAQNLKAN
+600 
-609 AVLTADITV
+609 
-618 NEDLLASINTDD
+618 
-630 DGNVINGKSFRI
+630 
-642 WLPIGKINSDN
+642 
-653 GERML
+653 
-658 YAGIFDGKEHSISGL
+658 
-673 YANLYDVPVEDSEYA
+673 
-688 FNKKSFAGL
+688 
-697 FGLYAGVTRNLR
+697 
-709 ILDSYMR
+709 
-716 GEHDI
+716 
-721 GGICGSAEG
+721 
-730 GTIQNCDSTA
+730 
-740 TVYGEFYVGG
+740 
-750 ICGHSQSNSIIE
+750 
-762 NCYNAGYIY
+762 
-771 GADGSIGGIC
+771 
-781 GDNYSTIESC
+781 
-791 YNIGIIEGN
+791 
-800 FSVGGIVGESFG
+800 
-812 LGNTIWIKD
+812 
-821 CYNRGNVIGDTEK
+821 
-834 IGGIGGYISYS
+834 
-845 LVENCYSQATVSGNT
+845 
-860 NVGGICGNGYKADFQ
+860 
-875 NAYYDS
+875 
-881 NLYTGDAI
+881 
-889 GCLKDATAEKTEGKP
+889 
-904 SQAFESGEIA
+904 
-914 YLLQAGREE
+914 
-923 LVWGQTLS
+923 VWGQTLS
-931 GNDVQAYPVLG
+931 GNDVQVYPVLG
-942 GARVYQ
+942 GAKVYQ

-967 NEQKQESYDYTLQE
+967 NDQKPTVYEYTLQE
-981 VKAKEPKCTEAGNK
+981 VKAKAATCTEAGNT
-995 AYYKCSVCGK
+995 AYYVCSVCGK
-1005 LYTDQEGTNE
+1005 LYADQEGTNE

-1063 KLPSS
+1063 KLPSG
-1068 TQPSQKPSEQPS
+1068 TQ
-1080 GSPSQKPSESPSQK
+1080 
-1094 PSESP
+1094 P

-1110 PSEQPSESPSQKPS
+1110 PSEQPSGLPSQKPS
-1124 GSPSQQP
+1124 ESPSQQP

-1238 KKNVGSQAF
+1238 KKNVGRQAF

-1268 IFRARGAA
+1268 VFRARGAA

>member
-22 MAAMLVFASAN
+22 MAAMLVFTSAN

-53 ETGSGVVEAEKNT
+53 ETRAGVVEAKKT

-73 GGAENREAENTDLDA
+73 GGAENREAENIDLDA

-114 DAYEPAVLTTG
+114 SAYEPAVLTTG

-175 TADIIVNKDLL
+175 TADITVNEDLL
-186 TSINTDD
+186 TSINTDK
-193 DGKVTNGTS
+193 DGNVTNGTS

-214 KNGQQMLYAG
+214 NNGQQMVYAG

-253 KKNFAGLFGLDAGV
+253 KKSFAGLFGLDAGV
-267 TRNLRILDS
+267 TRNLGIMDS

-304 VCGERYLGG
+304 VCGESYLGG

-319 SNSMIENCY
+319 SNSIIENCY
-328 NAGNVY
+328 NAGNVF

-437 QNTYYD
+437 QNAYYD

-451 IGYLKDATTE
+451 IGYLKDATI
-461 KTEGKPSQAFESG
+461 KQTEGKTSQAFESG
-474 EIAYLLQAGREEAIW
+474 EIAYLLQVGREEAIW

-508 VYQVTEYKGCIEST
+508 
-522 GIAGTTYN
+522 
-530 NANAPVVFGP
+530 
-540 HVYENGFCTICSAYE
+540 
-555 PAVLTTGKYDI
+555 
-566 DANGEITNSDEAYEI
+566 
-581 GNAGQLYWFAGLV
+581 
-594 NGTLTD
+594 
-600 GTAQNLKAN
+600 
-609 AVLTADITV
+609 
-618 NEDLLASINTDD
+618 
-630 DGNVINGKSFRI
+630 
-642 WLPIGKINSDN
+642 
-653 GERML
+653 
-658 YAGIFDGKEHSISGL
+658 
-673 YANLYDVPVEDSEYA
+673 
-688 FNKKSFAGL
+688 
-697 FGLYAGVTRNLR
+697 
-709 ILDSYMR
+709 
-716 GEHDI
+716 
-721 GGICGSAEG
+721 
-730 GTIQNCDSTA
+730 
-740 TVYGEFYVGG
+740 
-750 ICGHSQSNSIIE
+750 
-762 NCYNAGYIY
+762 
-771 GADGSIGGIC
+771 
-781 GDNYSTIESC
+781 
-791 YNIGIIEGN
+791 
-800 FSVGGIVGESFG
+800 
-812 LGNTIWIKD
+812 
-821 CYNRGNVIGDTEK
+821 
-834 IGGIGGYISYS
+834 
-845 LVENCYSQATVSGNT
+845 
-860 NVGGICGNGYKADFQ
+860 
-875 NAYYDS
+875 
-881 NLYTGDAI
+881 
-889 GCLKDATAEKTEGKP
+889 
-904 SQAFESGEIA
+904 
-914 YLLQAGREE
+914 
-923 LVWGQTLS
+923 
-931 GNDVQAYPVLG
+931 
-942 GARVYQ
+942 VYQ

-995 AYYKCSVCGK
+995 AYYKCSVC
-1005 LYTDQEGTNE
+1005 
-1015 VSANTVVVPAKGHSF
+1015 
-1030 TWIIDREATEQ
+1030 
-1041 AEGSRHEECSICH
+1041 
-1054 EKKAAVAIP
+1054 
-1063 KLPSS
+1063 
-1068 TQPSQKPSEQPS
+1068 
-1080 GSPSQKPSESPSQK
+1080 
-1094 PSESP
+1094 
-1099 SQKPSESPSQK
+1099 
-1110 PSEQPSESPSQKPS
+1110 
-1124 GSPSQQP
+1124 
-1131 GQDIKVPAK
+1131 
-1140 GTKLTAKGAS
+1140 
-1150 YQVTSAAEK
+1150 
-1159 NPTVVY
+1159 
-1165 KGSKKQKASVTI
+1165 
-1177 PDTVTIDKVTYKV
+1177 
-1190 TSIAANAFKNNKKL
+1190 
-1204 KKVVIGKNVTKIGKK
+1204 
-1219 AFYGCSKL
+1219 
-1227 KKITVKTTKLT
+1227 
-1238 KKNVGSQAF
+1238 
-1247 KGIHKKA
+1247 
-1254 AFKVPKKKISSYRK
+1254 
-1268 IFRARGAA
+1268 
-1276 KTTKVTK
+1276 

>member
-1 MMEKSRNRAVGRQ
+1 MTEKNKNRPIGRQ

-22 MAAMLVFASAN
+22 MAAMLVFTSAN

-53 ETGSGVVEAEKNT
+53 ETGAGVVEAKKT

-186 TSINTDD
+186 TSINTDK
-193 DGKVTNGTS
+193 DGNVTNGTS

-214 KNGQQMLYAG
+214 DNGQRMLYAG
-224 IFDGKGHSISGLYAN
+224 IFDGKEHSISGLYAN
-239 LYDAPVEDSEYAFN
+239 LYDAPIEDSDYTSN
-253 KKNFAGLFGLDAGV
+253 KNCAGLFGFHAGV
-267 TRNLRILDS
+267 TRNLGIMDS
-276 YMRGEYN
+276 YIRGESCVA
-283 IGGICG
+283 GIC
-289 SAEGGTIQNCYSTAT
+289 AYNDAGTIQNCYSTAT
-304 VCGERYLGG
+304 VCGDSYIGG

-319 SNSMIENCY
+319 SNSIIENCY
-328 NAGNVY
+328 NAGYIY
-334 GNGKSIGGICG
+334 GATRSIGGICG
-345 DNGATLQDCYN
+345 NNYSTIENCYN
-356 VGNVNGKFNVG
+356 VGNVNGKFYVG
-367 GIVGGSSGS
+367 GIVGESSGS

-401 GGYIGYSLVE
+401 GGYIGSSLVE

-437 QNTYYD
+437 QNAYYD

-474 EIAYLLQAGREEAIW
+474 EIAYLLQADREEPVW
-489 GQTLSGNDVQA
+489 GQTLSGNDVQT

-530 NANAPVVFGP
+530 NANAPVFEP

-566 DANGEITNSDEAYEI
+566 DVNGEITDSDEAYEI

-609 AVLTADITV
+609 AVLTADIIV
-618 NEDLLASINTDD
+618 NKDLLTSINTDK
-630 DGNVINGKSFRI
+630 DGNVTNGTSFRI
-642 WLPIGKINSDN
+642 WLPMGKINADN
-653 GERML
+653 GQRML

-673 YANLYDVPVEDSEYA
+673 YANLYDAPIEDSDYTS
-688 FNKKSFAGL
+688 NKNCAGL
-697 FGLYAGVTRNLR
+697 FGFHAGVTRNLG
-709 ILDSYMR
+709 IMDSYIR
-716 GEHDI
+716 GESCVAGICAYNDAGTIQNCYSTATVCGDSYI
-721 GGICGSAEG
+721 GGICGRSR
-730 GTIQNCDSTA
+730 
-740 TVYGEFYVGG
+740 
-750 ICGHSQSNSIIE
+750 SNSIIE

-771 GADGSIGGIC
+771 GATRSIGGIC
-781 GDNYSTIESC
+781 GNNYSTIENC
-791 YNIGIIEGN
+791 YNVGN
-800 FSVGGIVGESFG
+800 VNGKFYVGGIVGESSG
-812 LGNTIWIKD
+812 SGNTIWIKD
-821 CYNRGNVIGDTEK
+821 CYNRGNVIGDTK
-834 IGGIGGYISYS
+834 DIGGIGGYIGSS

-860 NVGGICGNGYKADFQ
+860 NVGGICGNSNKVDFQ

-881 NLYTGDAI
+881 NLYTGNAI
-889 GCLKDATAEKTEGKP
+889 GYLKDATIKQIEGKT

-923 LVWGQTLS
+923 AIWGQTLS
-931 GNDVQAYPVLG
+931 GNDVQTYPVLG

-1068 TQPSQKPSEQPS
+1068 T
-1080 GSPSQKPSESPSQK
+1080 
-1094 PSESP
+1094 
-1099 SQKPSESPSQK
+1099 
-1110 PSEQPSESPSQKPS
+1110 QPSESPSQKPS

-1268 IFRARGAA
+1268 VFRARGAA

>member
-22 MAAMLVFASAN
+22 MAAMLVFTSAN

-53 ETGSGVVEAEKNT
+53 ETGAGVVEAKKT

-73 GGAENREAENTDLDA
+73 GGAENREAENIDLDA

-186 TSINTDD
+186 ASINTDD
-193 DGKVTNGTS
+193 DGNVTNGKS
-202 FRIWLPMGKINA
+202 FRIWLPMGKINGD
-214 KNGQQMLYAG
+214 NGQRMLYAG

-239 LYDAPVEDSEYAFN
+239 LYDAPVEDSDYTSN
-253 KKNFAGLFGLDAGV
+253 KNCAGLFGSHAGV
-267 TRNLRILDS
+267 TRNLGIMDS
-276 YMRGEYN
+276 YIRGDMCV
-283 IGGICG
+283 GGIC
-289 SAEGGTIQNCYSTAT
+289 AYNDAGTIQNCYSTAT
-304 VCGERYLGG
+304 VCGDSYIGG

-319 SNSMIENCY
+319 SNSIIENCY
-328 NAGNVY
+328 NAGYIY
-334 GNGKSIGGICG
+334 GATRSIGGICG
-345 DNGATLQDCYN
+345 NNYSTIENCYN
-356 VGNVNGKFNVG
+356 VGNVNGKFYVG
-367 GIVGGSSGS
+367 GIVGESSGL
-376 GNTIWIKDCYN
+376 GDTIWIKDCYN

-401 GGYIGYSLVE
+401 GGYIGSSLVE

-429 GNSNKVDF
+429 GNSNKV
-437 QNTYYD
+437 
-443 SNLYTGNA
+443 
-451 IGYLKDATTE
+451 
-461 KTEGKPSQAFESG
+461 
-474 EIAYLLQAGREEAIW
+474 
-489 GQTLSGNDVQA
+489 
-500 YPVLGGAK
+500 
-508 VYQVTEYKGCIEST
+508 
-522 GIAGTTYN
+522 
-530 NANAPVVFGP
+530 
-540 HVYENGFCTICSAYE
+540 
-555 PAVLTTGKYDI
+555 
-566 DANGEITNSDEAYEI
+566 
-581 GNAGQLYWFAGLV
+581 
-594 NGTLTD
+594 
-600 GTAQNLKAN
+600 
-609 AVLTADITV
+609 
-618 NEDLLASINTDD
+618 
-630 DGNVINGKSFRI
+630 
-642 WLPIGKINSDN
+642 
-653 GERML
+653 
-658 YAGIFDGKEHSISGL
+658 
-673 YANLYDVPVEDSEYA
+673 
-688 FNKKSFAGL
+688 
-697 FGLYAGVTRNLR
+697 
-709 ILDSYMR
+709 
-716 GEHDI
+716 
-721 GGICGSAEG
+721 
-730 GTIQNCDSTA
+730 
-740 TVYGEFYVGG
+740 
-750 ICGHSQSNSIIE
+750 
-762 NCYNAGYIY
+762 
-771 GADGSIGGIC
+771 
-781 GDNYSTIESC
+781 
-791 YNIGIIEGN
+791 
-800 FSVGGIVGESFG
+800 
-812 LGNTIWIKD
+812 
-821 CYNRGNVIGDTEK
+821 
-834 IGGIGGYISYS
+834 
-845 LVENCYSQATVSGNT
+845 
-860 NVGGICGNGYKADFQ
+860 DFQ

-923 LVWGQTLS
+923 AIWGQTLS

-1068 TQPSQKPSEQPS
+1068 TQPSQKPSEA
-1080 GSPSQKPSESPSQK
+1080 PSQKPSEAPSQK
-1094 PSESP
+1094 
-1099 SQKPSESPSQK
+1099 
-1110 PSEQPSESPSQKPS
+1110 PSESPSQKPS

-1238 KKNVGSQAF
+1238 KKNVGRQAF

-1254 AFKVPKKKISSYRK
+1254 IFKVPKKKISSYRK
-1268 IFRARGAA
+1268 VFRARGAA

>member
-1 MMEKSRNRAVGRQ
+1 MTEKNKNRPIGRQ

-22 MAAMLVFASAN
+22 MAAMLVFTSAN

-53 ETGSGVVEAEKNT
+53 ETGAGVVEAEKNT

-186 TSINTDD
+186 TSINTDK
-193 DGKVTNGTS
+193 DGNVTNGTS

-214 KNGQQMLYAG
+214 DNGQRMLYAG
-224 IFDGKGHSISGLYAN
+224 IFDGKEHSISGLYAN
-239 LYDAPVEDSEYAFN
+239 MYDAPVEDSDYTSN
-253 KKNFAGLFGLDAGV
+253 KNCAGLFGFHAGV
-267 TRNLRILDS
+267 TRNLGIMDS
-276 YMRGEYN
+276 YIRGESCVA
-283 IGGICG
+283 GIC
-289 SAEGGTIQNCYSTAT
+289 AYNDAGTIQNCYSTAT
-304 VCGERYLGG
+304 VCGDSYIGG

-319 SNSMIENCY
+319 SNSIIENCY
-328 NAGNVY
+328 NAGYIY
-334 GNGKSIGGICG
+334 GATRSIGGICG
-345 DNGATLQDCYN
+345 NNYSTIENCYN
-356 VGNVNGKFNVG
+356 VGNVNGKFYVG
-367 GIVGGSSGS
+367 GIVGESSGL
-376 GNTIWIKDCYN
+376 GDTIWIKDCYN

-401 GGYIGYSLVE
+401 GGYIGSSLVE

-437 QNTYYD
+437 QNAYYD
-443 SNLYTGNA
+443 SNLYTENA

-474 EIAYLLQAGREEAIW
+474 EIAYLLQADREEPVW
-489 GQTLSGNDVQA
+489 GQTLSGNDVQT

-530 NANAPVVFGP
+530 NANAPVFEP

-566 DANGEITNSDEAYEI
+566 DANGEKTDSDEAYEI

-609 AVLTADITV
+609 VVLTADITV
-618 NEDLLASINTDD
+618 NEDLLTSINTDD
-630 DGNVINGKSFRI
+630 DGNVTNGSSFKAWRPMGMADEKGNLTG
-642 WLPIGKINSDN
+642 W
-653 GERML
+653 
-658 YAGIFDGKEHSISGL
+658 YTGIFDGNGHSISGL
-673 YANLYDVPVEDSEYA
+673 YVNRDEAADDVHTW
-688 FNKKSFAGL
+688 FKSCIGL
-697 FGLYAGVTRNLR
+697 FGYYSGVTRNLSV
-709 ILDSYMR
+709 LDSYMR
-716 GEHDI
+716 GKDCI
-721 GGICGSAEG
+721 GGICGYNDG
-730 GTIQNCDSTA
+730 GTIQNCYSAA
-740 TVYGEFYVGG
+740 TVCGDSYIGG
-750 ICGHSQSNSIIE
+750 ICGRSEGDSIIE
-762 NCYNAGYIY
+762 NCYNTGYVY
-771 GADGSIGGIC
+771 GATRSIGGIC
-781 GDNYSTIESC
+781 GDNSATLQGC
-791 YNIGIIEGN
+791 YNVGN
-800 FSVGGIVGESFG
+800 VNGKFYVGGIVGESSG
-812 LGNTIWIKD
+812 LGDTIWIKD
-821 CYNRGNVIGDTEK
+821 CYNRGNVIGDTK
-834 IGGIGGYISYS
+834 DIGGIGGYIGSS

-860 NVGGICGNGYKADFQ
+860 NVGGICGNSNKVDFQ

-881 NLYTGDAI
+881 NLYTGNAI
-889 GCLKDATAEKTEGKP
+889 GYLKDATIKQTEGKT

-923 LVWGQTLS
+923 PVWGQTLS

-942 GARVYQ
+942 GAKVYQ

-955 AKDEAHTVYTYA
+955 AKDEAHTVYAYA

-1068 TQPSQKPSEQPS
+1068 TQPSESPS
-1080 GSPSQKPSESPSQK
+1080 GSPSQKPSEQPSQK
-1094 PSESP
+1094 PSG
-1099 SQKPSESPSQK
+1099 
-1110 PSEQPSESPSQKPS
+1110 SPSQKPS

-1238 KKNVGSQAF
+1238 KKNVGRQAF

-1254 AFKVPKKKISSYRK
+1254 TFKVPKKKISSYRK
-1268 IFRARGAA
+1268 VFRARGAA

>member
-175 TADIIVNKDLL
+175 TADITVNEDLL
-186 TSINTDD
+186 TSINADE
-193 DGKVTNGTS
+193 DGNVTNGSS
-202 FRIWLPMGKINA
+202 FKAWRPMGMADEK
-214 KNGQQMLYAG
+214 GYLTGWYTG
-224 IFDGKGHSISGLYAN
+224 IFDGNGHSISGLYVN
-239 LYDAPVEDSEYAFN
+239 RDESDDVDDRF
-253 KKNFAGLFGLDAGV
+253 KVGIGLFGYYSGL
-267 TRNLRILDS
+267 TRNLSVLDS
-276 YMRGEYN
+276 YMRGESSVGGIIGYIGYN
-283 IGGICG
+283 KTGTVQNCYSAATVWGIDSIGGICG
-289 SAEGGTIQNCYSTAT
+289 SS
-304 VCGERYLGG
+304 GG
-313 ICGRSR
+313 ISK
-319 SNSMIENCY
+319 IENCY
-328 NAGNVY
+328 NMGNICGETEV
-334 GNGKSIGGICG
+334 GGICG
-345 DNGATLQDCYN
+345 DNHAIIKNCYN
-356 VGNVNGKFNVG
+356 VGSVKGEMNVG
-367 GIVGGSSGS
+367 GITGANTK
-376 GNTIWIKDCYN
+376 GNNVEEEITDCYN
-387 RGNVIGD
+387 RGNVTGD
-394 TKDIGGI
+394 RSVGGI
-401 GGYIGYSLVE
+401 SGYDRYGLIE
-411 NCYSQAT
+411 NCYSQSI

-429 GNSNKVDF
+429 GNGREDTF
-437 QNTYYD
+437 HNTYYD
-443 SNLYTGNA
+443 SNLYVGDA
-451 IGYLKDATTE
+451 IGYKEGALTTE

-474 EIAYLLQAGREEAIW
+474 EITYLLQADREEPVW
-489 GQTLSGNDVQA
+489 GQTLSGNDEQA

-566 DANGEITNSDEAYEI
+566 DANGEKTDSDEAYEI

-618 NEDLLASINTDD
+618 NEDLLTSINTDD
-630 DGNVINGKSFRI
+630 DGNVTNGKSFRI
-642 WLPIGKINSDN
+642 WLPMGKINADN
-653 GERML
+653 GQQML
-658 YAGIFDGKEHSISGL
+658 YAGIFDGKGHSISGL
-673 YANLYDVPVEDSEYA
+673 YANLYDAPIEDSYYTS
-688 FNKKSFAGL
+688 NKNCAGL
-697 FGLYAGVTRNLR
+697 FGYHAGVTRNLG
-709 ILDSYMR
+709 IMDSYIR
-716 GEHDI
+716 GEMCV
-721 GGICGSAEG
+721 GGICAYNDA
-730 GTIQNCDSTA
+730 GTIQNCYSTA
-740 TVYGEFYVGG
+740 TVYGESYLGG
-750 ICGHSQSNSIIE
+750 ICGRSRSNSIIE
-762 NCYNAGYIY
+762 NCYNAGYVY
-771 GADGSIGGIC
+771 GAARSIGGIC

-800 FSVGGIVGESFG
+800 FMIGGIVGGNSG
-812 LGNTIWIKD
+812 SGNTIWIKD
-821 CYNRGNVIGDTEK
+821 CYNRGNVIGDTK
-834 IGGIGGYISYS
+834 DIGGIGGYIGSS

-860 NVGGICGNGYKADFQ
+860 NVGGICGNSNKVDFQ

-881 NLYTGDAI
+881 NLYTGNAI
-889 GCLKDATAEKTEGKP
+889 GYLKDATIKQTEGKT
-904 SQAFESGEIA
+904 SQAFESGEIT
-914 YLLQAGREE
+914 YLLQEGREE
-923 LVWGQTLS
+923 AIWGQTLS

-942 GARVYQ
+942 GAKVYQ

-955 AKDEAHTVYTYA
+955 AKDEAHTVYTYV

-995 AYYKCSVCGK
+995 AYYKCSACGK
-1005 LYTDQEGTNE
+1005 LYADQEGTNE

-1063 KLPSS
+1063 KLPSG
-1068 TQPSQKPSEQPS
+1068 TQPSESPS
-1080 GSPSQKPSESPSQK
+1080 GSPSQKPSG
-1094 PSESP
+1094 
-1099 SQKPSESPSQK
+1099 
-1110 PSEQPSESPSQKPS
+1110 SPSQKPS

-1131 GQDIKVPAK
+1131 GQDIKVPVK

-1268 IFRARGAA
+1268 VFRARGAA

>member
-22 MAAMLVFASAN
+22 MAAMLVFTSAN

-53 ETGSGVVEAEKNT
+53 ETGAGVVEAEKNT

-130 ANGEITD
+130 ANGEIT
-137 SDEAYEIGN
+137 
-146 AGQLYWFAGLVN
+146 
-158 GTLTDGTA
+158 
-166 QNLKANAVL
+166 
-175 TADIIVNKDLL
+175 
-186 TSINTDD
+186 
-193 DGKVTNGTS
+193 
-202 FRIWLPMGKINA
+202 
-214 KNGQQMLYAG
+214 
-224 IFDGKGHSISGLYAN
+224 
-239 LYDAPVEDSEYAFN
+239 
-253 KKNFAGLFGLDAGV
+253 
-267 TRNLRILDS
+267 
-276 YMRGEYN
+276 
-283 IGGICG
+283 
-289 SAEGGTIQNCYSTAT
+289 
-304 VCGERYLGG
+304 
-313 ICGRSR
+313 
-319 SNSMIENCY
+319 
-328 NAGNVY
+328 
-334 GNGKSIGGICG
+334 
-345 DNGATLQDCYN
+345 
-356 VGNVNGKFNVG
+356 
-367 GIVGGSSGS
+367 
-376 GNTIWIKDCYN
+376 
-387 RGNVIGD
+387 
-394 TKDIGGI
+394 
-401 GGYIGYSLVE
+401 
-411 NCYSQAT
+411 
-418 VSGNTNVGGIC
+418 
-429 GNSNKVDF
+429 
-437 QNTYYD
+437 
-443 SNLYTGNA
+443 
-451 IGYLKDATTE
+451 
-461 KTEGKPSQAFESG
+461 
-474 EIAYLLQAGREEAIW
+474 
-489 GQTLSGNDVQA
+489 
-500 YPVLGGAK
+500 
-508 VYQVTEYKGCIEST
+508 
-522 GIAGTTYN
+522 
-530 NANAPVVFGP
+530 
-540 HVYENGFCTICSAYE
+540 
-555 PAVLTTGKYDI
+555 
-566 DANGEITNSDEAYEI
+566 NSDEAYEI

-618 NEDLLASINTDD
+618 NEDLLTSINTEE
-630 DGNVINGKSFRI
+630 DGKVTNGSSFKAWR
-642 WLPIGKINSDN
+642 PMGMADEK
-653 GERML
+653 GEFTGH
-658 YAGIFDGKEHSISGL
+658 YKGIFDGNGHSISGV
-673 YANLYDVPVEDSEYA
+673 YVNRDEAADDVDTR
-688 FNKKSFAGL
+688 FKSSIGL
-697 FGLYAGVTRNLR
+697 FGYHDGVTRNLG

-716 GEHDI
+716 GKGCI
-721 GGICGSAEG
+721 GGICGYNDG
-730 GTIQNCDSTA
+730 GTIQNCYSAA
-740 TVYGEFYVGG
+740 TVCGDSYIGG
-750 ICGHSQSNSIIE
+750 ICGRSRSNSIIE

-771 GADGSIGGIC
+771 GATRSIGGIC

-800 FSVGGIVGESFG
+800 FMVGGIVGVSSG

-821 CYNRGNVIGDTEK
+821 CYNRGNVIGDTK
-834 IGGIGGYISYS
+834 DIGGIGGYIGSS

-860 NVGGICGNGYKADFQ
+860 NVGGICGNSNKVDFQ

-904 SQAFESGEIA
+904 SQAFESGEIT
-914 YLLQAGREE
+914 YLLQADREE
-923 LVWGQTLS
+923 PVWGQTLS

-942 GARVYQ
+942 GVKVYQ

-1068 TQPSQKPSEQPS
+1068 TQPSE
-1080 GSPSQKPSESPSQK
+1080 SPSRKPSESPSQ
-1094 PSESP
+1094 
-1099 SQKPSESPSQK
+1099 
-1110 PSEQPSESPSQKPS
+1110 QPSESPSQKPS

-1268 IFRARGAA
+1268 VFRARGAA

>member
-1 MMEKSRNRAVGRQ
+1 MEKSRNRAVGRQ
-14 VRKMIAAA
+14 ARKMIAAA
-22 MAAMLVFASAN
+22 MAAMLVFTSAN
-33 VADVNAEETVLAVSE
+33 VADVNAEETVVAVSE

-66 GEPEVEN
+66 ENNTGKPEV
-73 GGAENREAENTDLDA
+73 ENREAENIDLDA

-114 DAYEPAVLTTG
+114 SAYEPAVLTTG

-158 GTLTDGTA
+158 GTLTDGTE

-186 TSINTDD
+186 TSINTDE
-193 DGKVTNGTS
+193 DGNVTNGTS
-202 FRIWLPMGKINA
+202 FRIWLPIGKINSD
-214 KNGQQMLYAG
+214 NGKQMLYAG
-224 IFDGKGHSISGLYAN
+224 IFDGKGYSISGVYAN
-239 LYDAPVEDSEYAFN
+239 LYDAPVEDPKNIYN
-253 KKNFAGLFGLDAGV
+253 NKNFAGLFGLHAGV
-267 TRNLRILDS
+267 TRNLGILDS
-276 YMRGEYN
+276 YMRGEYS

-289 SAEGGTIQNCYSTAT
+289 CNDGGTIQNCYSAAT
-304 VCGERYLGG
+304 VCGDSDIGG
-313 ICGRSR
+313 ICGS
-319 SNSMIENCY
+319 SEGDSIIENSY
-328 NAGNVY
+328 NAGYVY
-334 GNGKSIGGICG
+334 GADGSIGGICG
-345 DNGATLQDCYN
+345 DNSATLQKCYN
-356 VGNVNGKFNVG
+356 VGTVKGEFKVG

-376 GNTIWIKDCYN
+376 GNTIWLKDCYN
-387 RGNVIGD
+387 RGSVIGD
-394 TKDIGGI
+394 TRDIGGI

-429 GNSNKVDF
+429 GDGRADTF

-443 SNLYTGNA
+443 SNLYTGDA
-451 IGYLKDATTE
+451 LGYYSEDATI
-461 KTEGKPSQAFESG
+461 KQTEGKPSQAFESG
-474 EIAYLLQAGREEAIW
+474 EIAYLLQAGREEPVW

-508 VYQVTEYKGCIEST
+508 
-522 GIAGTTYN
+522 
-530 NANAPVVFGP
+530 
-540 HVYENGFCTICSAYE
+540 
-555 PAVLTTGKYDI
+555 
-566 DANGEITNSDEAYEI
+566 
-581 GNAGQLYWFAGLV
+581 
-594 NGTLTD
+594 
-600 GTAQNLKAN
+600 
-609 AVLTADITV
+609 
-618 NEDLLASINTDD
+618 
-630 DGNVINGKSFRI
+630 
-642 WLPIGKINSDN
+642 
-653 GERML
+653 
-658 YAGIFDGKEHSISGL
+658 
-673 YANLYDVPVEDSEYA
+673 
-688 FNKKSFAGL
+688 
-697 FGLYAGVTRNLR
+697 
-709 ILDSYMR
+709 
-716 GEHDI
+716 
-721 GGICGSAEG
+721 
-730 GTIQNCDSTA
+730 
-740 TVYGEFYVGG
+740 
-750 ICGHSQSNSIIE
+750 
-762 NCYNAGYIY
+762 
-771 GADGSIGGIC
+771 
-781 GDNYSTIESC
+781 
-791 YNIGIIEGN
+791 
-800 FSVGGIVGESFG
+800 
-812 LGNTIWIKD
+812 
-821 CYNRGNVIGDTEK
+821 
-834 IGGIGGYISYS
+834 
-845 LVENCYSQATVSGNT
+845 
-860 NVGGICGNGYKADFQ
+860 
-875 NAYYDS
+875 
-881 NLYTGDAI
+881 
-889 GCLKDATAEKTEGKP
+889 
-904 SQAFESGEIA
+904 
-914 YLLQAGREE
+914 
-923 LVWGQTLS
+923 
-931 GNDVQAYPVLG
+931 
-942 GARVYQ
+942 VYQ

-1005 LYTDQEGTNE
+1005 LYTDQEGTNQ

-1063 KLPSS
+1063 KLPSGI
-1068 TQPSQKPSEQPS
+1068 QPSQQPSEAPSEAPSQQPS
-1080 GSPSQKPSESPSQK
+1080 GSPSQK
-1094 PSESP
+1094 
-1099 SQKPSESPSQK
+1099 
-1110 PSEQPSESPSQKPS
+1110 
-1124 GSPSQQP
+1124 P

-1268 IFRARGAA
+1268 VFRARGAA
-1276 KTTKVTK
+1276 KTIKVTK

>member
-22 MAAMLVFASAN
+22 MAAMLVFTSAN

-53 ETGSGVVEAEKNT
+53 ETGAGVVEAKKT
-66 GEPEVEN
+66 GEQEVEN

-109 TDDGC
+109 TDSGC

-130 ANGEITD
+130 ANGEITN

-175 TADIIVNKDLL
+175 TADITVNEDLL
-186 TSINTDD
+186 ASINTDD

-214 KNGQQMLYAG
+214 NNGQQMLYAG
-224 IFDGKGHSISGLYAN
+224 IFDGKGHSISGVYAN
-239 LYDAPVEDSEYAFN
+239 LYDAPVEDPKNIYNN
-253 KKNFAGLFGLDAGV
+253 KDYAGLFGLLEGV
-267 TRNLRILDS
+267 TRNLSVIDS
-276 YMRGEYN
+276 YMRGEDC

-289 SAEGGTIQNCYSTAT
+289 SNDGGTIQNCYSAAT
-304 VCGERYLGG
+304 VCGDSYIGG
-313 ICGRSR
+313 ICGCSR
-319 SNSMIENCY
+319 SNSIIENCY
-328 NAGNVY
+328 NAGYIY
-334 GNGKSIGGICG
+334 GATRSIGGICG
-345 DNGATLQDCYN
+345 NNYSTIENCYN
-356 VGNVNGKFNVG
+356 VGNVNGKFYVG
-367 GIVGGSSGS
+367 GIVGESSGL
-376 GNTIWIKDCYN
+376 GDTIWIKDCYN

-394 TKDIGGI
+394 TEKIGGI
-401 GGYIGYSLVE
+401 GGYIGSSLVE

-437 QNTYYD
+437 QNAYYD
-443 SNLYTGNA
+443 SNLYTGDA

-530 NANAPVVFGP
+530 NANAPVFGP

-630 DGNVINGKSFRI
+630 DGKVTNGTSFHA
-642 WLPIGKINSDN
+642 WSPMGMADEKGKIT
-653 GERML
+653 G
-658 YAGIFDGKEHSISGL
+658 YYKGIFDGNGHSISGV
-673 YANLYDVPVEDSEYA
+673 YVNRDEAADDVDMRFKGSI
-688 FNKKSFAGL
+688 GL
-697 FGLYAGVTRNLR
+697 FGYHDGVIRNLG

-716 GEHDI
+716 GNYYI
-721 GGICGSAEG
+721 GSICGYNNC
-730 GTIQNCDSTA
+730 GTIQNCYSTA
-740 TVYGEFYVGG
+740 RVGG
-750 ICGHSQSNSIIE
+750 VLYIGGISGRIHHGIVE
-762 NCYNAGYIY
+762 NCYNAGNVC
-771 GADGSIGGIC
+771 GNREIGGIC
-781 GDNYSTIESC
+781 GDNYSIIESC
-791 YNIGIIEGN
+791 YNIGSVSGN
-800 FSVGGIVGESFG
+800 EDVGGIAGWGYDVEDDSDSCK
-812 LGNTIWIKD
+812 IVD
-821 CYNRGNVIGDTEK
+821 CYNMGKVTGKKNV
-834 IGGIGGYISYS
+834 GGICGYDYCS

-860 NVGGICGNGYKADFQ
+860 NVGGICGKGYKADFQ
-875 NAYYDS
+875 NAYYDVD
-881 NLYTGDAI
+881 LYTGDAF
-889 GCLKDATAEKTEGKP
+889 GCSEDATIKQTEGKP
-904 SQAFESGEIA
+904 SQAFESGEIT
-914 YLLQAGREE
+914 YLLQADREE
-923 LVWGQTLS
+923 PVWGQTLS

-942 GARVYQ
+942 GAKVYQ

-1005 LYTDQEGTNE
+1005 LYADQEGTNE

-1068 TQPSQKPSEQPS
+1068 TQPSEAPSQQPSEAPSQQPS
-1080 GSPSQKPSESPSQK
+1080 ESPSRKPSESPSQK
-1094 PSESP
+1094 PSETP
-1099 SQKPSESPSQK
+1099 SQKPSETPSQ
-1110 PSEQPSESPSQKPS
+1110 QPSEA
-1124 GSPSQQP
+1124 PSQQP

-1268 IFRARGAA
+1268 VFRARGAA

>member
-1 MMEKSRNRAVGRQ
+1 M
-14 VRKMIAAA
+14 
-22 MAAMLVFASAN
+22 
-33 VADVNAEETVLAVSE
+33 
-48 NAVTG
+48 
-53 ETGSGVVEAEKNT
+53 
-66 GEPEVEN
+66 
-73 GGAENREAENTDLDA
+73 
-88 ETADPDTETADGTHT
+88 
-103 YKNGFC
+103 
-109 TDDGC
+109 
-114 DAYEPAVLTTG
+114 
-125 KYDID
+125 
-130 ANGEITD
+130 
-137 SDEAYEIGN
+137 
-146 AGQLYWFAGLVN
+146 
-158 GTLTDGTA
+158 
-166 QNLKANAVL
+166 
-175 TADIIVNKDLL
+175 
-186 TSINTDD
+186 
-193 DGKVTNGTS
+193 
-202 FRIWLPMGKINA
+202 
-214 KNGQQMLYAG
+214 
-224 IFDGKGHSISGLYAN
+224 
-239 LYDAPVEDSEYAFN
+239 
-253 KKNFAGLFGLDAGV
+253 
-267 TRNLRILDS
+267 
-276 YMRGEYN
+276 
-283 IGGICG
+283 
-289 SAEGGTIQNCYSTAT
+289 
-304 VCGERYLGG
+304 
-313 ICGRSR
+313 
-319 SNSMIENCY
+319 
-328 NAGNVY
+328 
-334 GNGKSIGGICG
+334 
-345 DNGATLQDCYN
+345 
-356 VGNVNGKFNVG
+356 
-367 GIVGGSSGS
+367 

-401 GGYIGYSLVE
+401 GGYIGRGLVE

-429 GNSNKVDF
+429 GNGREDTF
-437 QNTYYD
+437 HNTYYD
-443 SNLYTGNA
+443 SNLYVGDA
-451 IGYLKDATTE
+451 IGYKEGALTTE

-474 EIAYLLQAGREEAIW
+474 EITYLLQADREEPVW

-522 GIAGTTYN
+522 GIAGNAYN
-530 NANAPVVFGP
+530 NANAPVFGP

-600 GTAQNLKAN
+600 GTAQNLGAN
-609 AVLTADITV
+609 AVLTKNITV
-618 NEDLLASINTDD
+618 NEDLLASIKTDD
-630 DGNVINGKSFRI
+630 DGNVTNGTSFRI
-642 WLPIGKINSDN
+642 WLPMGKINSDN
-653 GERML
+653 GKPMM
-658 YAGIFDGKEHSISGL
+658 YAGTFDGKGYSISGV
-673 YANLYDVPVEDSEYA
+673 YANLYDAPVEDPKNIYN
-688 FNKKSFAGL
+688 NKSYAGL
-697 FGLYAGVTRNLR
+697 FGFHAGVTRNLSV
-709 ILDSYMR
+709 LDSYMR
-716 GEHDI
+716 GEDCI
-721 GGICGSAEG
+721 GGIFGYNDG
-730 GTIQNCDSTA
+730 GTIQNCYSAA
-740 TVYGEFYVGG
+740 TVCGDSYIGG
-750 ICGHSQSNSIIE
+750 ICGRSEGDSIIE
-762 NCYNAGYIY
+762 NCYNTGYVY
-771 GADGSIGGIC
+771 GTTRSIGGIC

-791 YNIGIIEGN
+791 YNIGIVNGEFN
-800 FSVGGIVGESFG
+800 VGGIVGVSSG

-821 CYNRGNVIGDTEK
+821 CYNRGNVIGDTK
-834 IGGIGGYISYS
+834 DIGGIGGYIGYS

-860 NVGGICGNGYKADFQ
+860 NVGGICGNSNKVDFQ

-889 GCLKDATAEKTEGKP
+889 GYLKDATIKQTEGKP

-914 YLLQAGREE
+914 YLLQADREE
-923 LVWGQTLS
+923 PVWGQTLS
-931 GNDVQAYPVLG
+931 GNDVQVYPVLG
-942 GARVYQ
+942 GAKVYQ

-1068 TQPSQKPSEQPS
+1068 TQPSESPSQKPS

-1094 PSESP
+1094 PSEM
-1099 SQKPSESPSQK
+1099 
-1110 PSEQPSESPSQKPS
+1110 
-1124 GSPSQQP
+1124 PSQQP

-1150 YQVTSAAEK
+1150 YQVTDAAEK

-1165 KGSKKQKASVTI
+1165 VGSKKQKASVTI

-1238 KKNVGSQAF
+1238 KKNVGRQAF

-1254 AFKVPKKKISSYRK
+1254 TFKVPKKKISSYRK
-1268 IFRARGAA
+1268 VFRARGAA

>member
-22 MAAMLVFASAN
+22 MAAMLVFTSAN

-53 ETGSGVVEAEKNT
+53 ETGAGVVEAKKT

-130 ANGEITD
+130 ANGEKTD

-166 QNLKANAVL
+166 QNLGANAVL
-175 TADIIVNKDLL
+175 TKNITMNEDLL
-186 TSINTDD
+186 ASIKTDD
-193 DGKVTNGTS
+193 DGNVTNGSS
-202 FRIWLPMGKINA
+202 FKAWRPMGMADEKGEFTGHY
-214 KNGQQMLYAG
+214 KG
-224 IFDGKGHSISGLYAN
+224 IFDGNGYSISGLYVNRDEATADVN
-239 LYDAPVEDSEYAFN
+239 SRF
-253 KKNFAGLFGLDAGV
+253 KSSIGLFGYHDGV
-267 TRNLRILDS
+267 TKNLGILDS
-276 YMRGEYN
+276 YMRGQGC

-289 SAEGGTIQNCYSTAT
+289 YNDGGTIQNCYSAAT
-304 VCGERYLGG
+304 VCGDSYIGG

-319 SNSMIENCY
+319 SNSIIENCY
-328 NAGNVY
+328 NAGYIY
-334 GNGKSIGGICG
+334 GATRSIGGICG
-345 DNGATLQDCYN
+345 DNYSTIESCYN
-356 VGNVNGKFNVG
+356 IGIIEGNFMVG
-367 GIVGGSSGS
+367 GIVGVSSGL

-394 TKDIGGI
+394 TIDIGGI
-401 GGYIGYSLVE
+401 GGYIGSSLVE

-437 QNTYYD
+437 QNAYYD

-451 IGYLKDATTE
+451 IGYLKDATI
-461 KTEGKPSQAFESG
+461 KQTEGKTSQAFESG
-474 EIAYLLQAGREEAIW
+474 EITYLLQAGREEAIW

-508 VYQVTEYKGCIEST
+508 
-522 GIAGTTYN
+522 
-530 NANAPVVFGP
+530 
-540 HVYENGFCTICSAYE
+540 
-555 PAVLTTGKYDI
+555 
-566 DANGEITNSDEAYEI
+566 
-581 GNAGQLYWFAGLV
+581 
-594 NGTLTD
+594 
-600 GTAQNLKAN
+600 
-609 AVLTADITV
+609 
-618 NEDLLASINTDD
+618 
-630 DGNVINGKSFRI
+630 
-642 WLPIGKINSDN
+642 
-653 GERML
+653 
-658 YAGIFDGKEHSISGL
+658 
-673 YANLYDVPVEDSEYA
+673 
-688 FNKKSFAGL
+688 
-697 FGLYAGVTRNLR
+697 
-709 ILDSYMR
+709 
-716 GEHDI
+716 
-721 GGICGSAEG
+721 
-730 GTIQNCDSTA
+730 
-740 TVYGEFYVGG
+740 
-750 ICGHSQSNSIIE
+750 
-762 NCYNAGYIY
+762 
-771 GADGSIGGIC
+771 
-781 GDNYSTIESC
+781 
-791 YNIGIIEGN
+791 
-800 FSVGGIVGESFG
+800 
-812 LGNTIWIKD
+812 
-821 CYNRGNVIGDTEK
+821 
-834 IGGIGGYISYS
+834 
-845 LVENCYSQATVSGNT
+845 
-860 NVGGICGNGYKADFQ
+860 
-875 NAYYDS
+875 
-881 NLYTGDAI
+881 
-889 GCLKDATAEKTEGKP
+889 
-904 SQAFESGEIA
+904 
-914 YLLQAGREE
+914 
-923 LVWGQTLS
+923 
-931 GNDVQAYPVLG
+931 
-942 GARVYQ
+942 VYQ

-1068 TQPSQKPSEQPS
+1068 TQPSQKPSE
-1080 GSPSQKPSESPSQK
+1080 
-1094 PSESP
+1094 
-1099 SQKPSESPSQK
+1099 SPSQK
-1110 PSEQPSESPSQKPS
+1110 PSEQPSGLPSQKPS
-1124 GSPSQQP
+1124 ESPSQQP

-1238 KKNVGSQAF
+1238 KKNVGRQAF

-1268 IFRARGAA
+1268 VFRARGAA

>member
-1 MMEKSRNRAVGRQ
+1 MEKSRNRAVGRQ
-14 VRKMIAAA
+14 ARKMIAAA
-22 MAAMLVFASAN
+22 MAAMLVFTSAN

-53 ETGSGVVEAEKNT
+53 ETGSGVVEAQKNT

-166 QNLKANAVL
+166 QNLGANAVL
-175 TADIIVNKDLL
+175 TKNITVNEDLL
-186 TSINTDD
+186 ASIKTDD
-193 DGKVTNGTS
+193 DGNVTNGSS
-202 FRIWLPMGKINA
+202 FKAWRPMGMA
-214 KNGQQMLYAG
+214 DENGEFTGHYKG
-224 IFDGKGHSISGLYAN
+224 IFDGNGYSISGLYVNRDEATADVN
-239 LYDAPVEDSEYAFN
+239 SRF
-253 KKNFAGLFGLDAGV
+253 KSSIGLFGYHDGV
-267 TRNLRILDS
+267 TKNLGILDS
-276 YMRGEYN
+276 YMRGNYC

-289 SAEGGTIQNCYSTAT
+289 YNDGGTIQNCYSAAT
-304 VCGERYLGG
+304 VCGDSYIGG

-319 SNSMIENCY
+319 SNSIIENCY
-328 NAGNVY
+328 NAGYVY
-334 GNGKSIGGICG
+334 GATRSIGGICG
-345 DNGATLQDCYN
+345 DNYSTIESCYN
-356 VGNVNGKFNVG
+356 IGIIEGNFMVG
-367 GIVGGSSGS
+367 GIVGVSSGL

-394 TKDIGGI
+394 TIDIGGI
-401 GGYIGYSLVE
+401 GGYIGSSLVE

-437 QNTYYD
+437 QNAYYD
-443 SNLYTGNA
+443 SNLYTGDA
-451 IGYLKDATTE
+451 FGYSEDATI
-461 KTEGKPSQAFESG
+461 KQTEGKSSQAFESG

-489 GQTLSGNDVQA
+489 GQTLSGNDVQV
-500 YPVLGGAK
+500 YPVLGG
-508 VYQVTEYKGCIEST
+508 
-522 GIAGTTYN
+522 
-530 NANAPVVFGP
+530 
-540 HVYENGFCTICSAYE
+540 
-555 PAVLTTGKYDI
+555 
-566 DANGEITNSDEAYEI
+566 
-581 GNAGQLYWFAGLV
+581 
-594 NGTLTD
+594 
-600 GTAQNLKAN
+600 
-609 AVLTADITV
+609 
-618 NEDLLASINTDD
+618 
-630 DGNVINGKSFRI
+630 
-642 WLPIGKINSDN
+642 
-653 GERML
+653 
-658 YAGIFDGKEHSISGL
+658 
-673 YANLYDVPVEDSEYA
+673 
-688 FNKKSFAGL
+688 
-697 FGLYAGVTRNLR
+697 
-709 ILDSYMR
+709 
-716 GEHDI
+716 
-721 GGICGSAEG
+721 
-730 GTIQNCDSTA
+730 
-740 TVYGEFYVGG
+740 
-750 ICGHSQSNSIIE
+750 
-762 NCYNAGYIY
+762 
-771 GADGSIGGIC
+771 
-781 GDNYSTIESC
+781 
-791 YNIGIIEGN
+791 
-800 FSVGGIVGESFG
+800 
-812 LGNTIWIKD
+812 
-821 CYNRGNVIGDTEK
+821 EK
-834 IGGIGGYISYS
+834 
-845 LVENCYSQATVSGNT
+845 
-860 NVGGICGNGYKADFQ
+860 
-875 NAYYDS
+875 
-881 NLYTGDAI
+881 
-889 GCLKDATAEKTEGKP
+889 
-904 SQAFESGEIA
+904 
-914 YLLQAGREE
+914 
-923 LVWGQTLS
+923 
-931 GNDVQAYPVLG
+931 
-942 GARVYQ
+942 VYQ

-955 AKDEAHTVYTYA
+955 TKDEAHTVYTYA
-967 NEQKQESYDYTLQE
+967 NDQKPTVYEYTLQE
-981 VKAKEPKCTEAGNK
+981 VKAKAATCTEAGNT
-995 AYYKCSVCGK
+995 AYYVCSVCGK

-1015 VSANTVVVPAKGHSF
+1015 VSAEAVVISAKGHSF
-1030 TWIIDREATEQ
+1030 TWIIDKEATEQ

-1063 KLPSS
+1063 KLPSG
-1068 TQPSQKPSEQPS
+1068 TQPSESPSQKPSEA
-1080 GSPSQKPSESPSQK
+1080 PSQKPSESPSQK
-1094 PSESP
+1094 PSG
-1099 SQKPSESPSQK
+1099 Q
-1110 PSEQPSESPSQKPS
+1110 PS
-1124 GSPSQQP
+1124 GSPIQQP

-1268 IFRARGAA
+1268 VFRARGAA

>member
-22 MAAMLVFASAN
+22 MAAMLVFTSAN

-53 ETGSGVVEAEKNT
+53 ETGAGVVEAKKT
-66 GEPEVEN
+66 GEQEVEN

-109 TDDGC
+109 TDSGC

-130 ANGEITD
+130 ANGEITN

-175 TADIIVNKDLL
+175 TADITVNEDLL
-186 TSINTDD
+186 ASINTDD

-214 KNGQQMLYAG
+214 NNGQQMLYAG
-224 IFDGKGHSISGLYAN
+224 IFDGKGHSISGVYAN
-239 LYDAPVEDSEYAFN
+239 LYDAPVEDPKNIYNN
-253 KKNFAGLFGLDAGV
+253 KDYAGLFGLLEGV
-267 TRNLRILDS
+267 TRNLSVIDS
-276 YMRGEYN
+276 YMRGEDC

-289 SAEGGTIQNCYSTAT
+289 SNDGGTIQNCYSAAT
-304 VCGERYLGG
+304 VCGDSYIGG
-313 ICGRSR
+313 ICGCSR
-319 SNSMIENCY
+319 SNSIIENCY
-328 NAGNVY
+328 NAGYIY
-334 GNGKSIGGICG
+334 GATRSIGGICG
-345 DNGATLQDCYN
+345 NNYSTIENCYN
-356 VGNVNGKFNVG
+356 VGNVNGKFYVG
-367 GIVGGSSGS
+367 GIVGESSGL
-376 GNTIWIKDCYN
+376 GDTIWIKDCYN

-394 TKDIGGI
+394 TEKIGGI
-401 GGYIGYSLVE
+401 GGYIGSSLVE

-437 QNTYYD
+437 QNAYYD
-443 SNLYTGNA
+443 SNLYTGDA

-530 NANAPVVFGP
+530 NANAPVFGP

-600 GTAQNLKAN
+600 GTAQNLGAN
-609 AVLTADITV
+609 AVLTKNITV
-618 NEDLLASINTDD
+618 NEDLLASIKTDD
-630 DGNVINGKSFRI
+630 DGNVTNGSSFKAWR
-642 WLPIGKINSDN
+642 PMGMADEN
-653 GERML
+653 GEFTGH
-658 YAGIFDGKEHSISGL
+658 YKGIFDGNGYSISGL
-673 YANLYDVPVEDSEYA
+673 YVNRDEATADVNSR
-688 FNKKSFAGL
+688 FKSSIGL
-697 FGLYAGVTRNLR
+697 FGYHDGVTKNLG

-716 GEHDI
+716 GNYCI
-721 GGICGSAEG
+721 GGICGYNDG
-730 GTIQNCDSTA
+730 GTIQNCYSAA
-740 TVYGEFYVGG
+740 TVCGDSYIGG
-750 ICGHSQSNSIIE
+750 ICGRSRSNSIIE
-762 NCYNAGYIY
+762 NCYNAGYVY
-771 GADGSIGGIC
+771 GATRSIGGIC

-800 FSVGGIVGESFG
+800 FMVGGIVGVSSG
-812 LGNTIWIKD
+812 SGNTIWIKD
-821 CYNRGNVIGDTEK
+821 CYNRGNVIGDTID
-834 IGGIGGYISYS
+834 IGGIGGYIGSS

-860 NVGGICGNGYKADFQ
+860 NVGGICGNSNKVDFQ

-881 NLYTGDAI
+881 NLYTGDAF
-889 GCLKDATAEKTEGKP
+889 GYSEDATIKQTEGKS

-923 LVWGQTLS
+923 AIWGQTLS
-931 GNDVQAYPVLG
+931 GNDVQVYPVLG
-942 GARVYQ
+942 GEKVYQ

-955 AKDEAHTVYTYA
+955 TKDEAHTVYTYA
-967 NEQKQESYDYTLQE
+967 NDQKPTVYEYTLQE
-981 VKAKEPKCTEAGNK
+981 VKAKAATCTEAGNT
-995 AYYKCSVCGK
+995 AYYVCSVCGK

-1015 VSANTVVVPAKGHSF
+1015 VSAEAVVISAKGHSF
-1030 TWIIDREATEQ
+1030 TWIIDKEATEQ

-1063 KLPSS
+1063 KLPSG
-1068 TQPSQKPSEQPS
+1068 TQPSESPSQKPSEA
-1080 GSPSQKPSESPSQK
+1080 PSQKPSESPSQK
-1094 PSESP
+1094 PSG
-1099 SQKPSESPSQK
+1099 Q
-1110 PSEQPSESPSQKPS
+1110 PS
-1124 GSPSQQP
+1124 GSPIQQP

-1165 KGSKKQKASVTI
+1165 KGSKKQKASMTI

-1268 IFRARGAA
+1268 VFRARGAA

>member
-1 MMEKSRNRAVGRQ
+1 MEKSRNRAVGRQ

-22 MAAMLVFASAN
+22 MAAMLVFTSAN

-53 ETGSGVVEAEKNT
+53 ETGAGVVEAKKT

-186 TSINTDD
+186 TSINTDK
-193 DGKVTNGTS
+193 DGNVTNGTS

-214 KNGQQMLYAG
+214 DNGQRMLYAG
-224 IFDGKGHSISGLYAN
+224 IFDGKEHSISGLYAN
-239 LYDAPVEDSEYAFN
+239 LYDAPVEDSDYTSN
-253 KKNFAGLFGLDAGV
+253 KNCAGLFGFHAGV
-267 TRNLRILDS
+267 TRNLGIMDS
-276 YMRGEYN
+276 YIRGESCVA
-283 IGGICG
+283 GIC
-289 SAEGGTIQNCYSTAT
+289 AYNDAGTIQNCYSTAT
-304 VCGERYLGG
+304 VCGDSYIGG

-319 SNSMIENCY
+319 SNSIIENCY
-328 NAGNVY
+328 NAGYIY
-334 GNGKSIGGICG
+334 GATRSIGGICG
-345 DNGATLQDCYN
+345 NNYSTIENCYN
-356 VGNVNGKFNVG
+356 VGNVNGKFYVG
-367 GIVGGSSGS
+367 GIVGESSGL
-376 GNTIWIKDCYN
+376 GDTIWIKDCYN

-401 GGYIGYSLVE
+401 GGYIGSSLVE

-437 QNTYYD
+437 QNAYYD

-474 EIAYLLQAGREEAIW
+474 EIAYLLQADREE
-489 GQTLSGNDVQA
+489 
-500 YPVLGGAK
+500 P
-508 VYQVTEYKGCIEST
+508 
-522 GIAGTTYN
+522 
-530 NANAPVVFGP
+530 
-540 HVYENGFCTICSAYE
+540 
-555 PAVLTTGKYDI
+555 
-566 DANGEITNSDEAYEI
+566 
-581 GNAGQLYWFAGLV
+581 
-594 NGTLTD
+594 
-600 GTAQNLKAN
+600 
-609 AVLTADITV
+609 
-618 NEDLLASINTDD
+618 
-630 DGNVINGKSFRI
+630 
-642 WLPIGKINSDN
+642 
-653 GERML
+653 
-658 YAGIFDGKEHSISGL
+658 
-673 YANLYDVPVEDSEYA
+673 
-688 FNKKSFAGL
+688 
-697 FGLYAGVTRNLR
+697 
-709 ILDSYMR
+709 
-716 GEHDI
+716 
-721 GGICGSAEG
+721 
-730 GTIQNCDSTA
+730 
-740 TVYGEFYVGG
+740 
-750 ICGHSQSNSIIE
+750 
-762 NCYNAGYIY
+762 
-771 GADGSIGGIC
+771 
-781 GDNYSTIESC
+781 
-791 YNIGIIEGN
+791 
-800 FSVGGIVGESFG
+800 
-812 LGNTIWIKD
+812 
-821 CYNRGNVIGDTEK
+821 
-834 IGGIGGYISYS
+834 
-845 LVENCYSQATVSGNT
+845 
-860 NVGGICGNGYKADFQ
+860 
-875 NAYYDS
+875 
-881 NLYTGDAI
+881 
-889 GCLKDATAEKTEGKP
+889 
-904 SQAFESGEIA
+904 
-914 YLLQAGREE
+914 
-923 LVWGQTLS
+923 VWGQTLS
-931 GNDVQAYPVLG
+931 GNDVQTYPVLG
-942 GARVYQ
+942 GAKVYQ

-1068 TQPSQKPSEQPS
+1068 TQPSESPS
-1080 GSPSQKPSESPSQK
+1080 GSPSQKPSEAPSQK
-1094 PSESP
+1094 PSG
-1099 SQKPSESPSQK
+1099 
-1110 PSEQPSESPSQKPS
+1110 SPSQKPS

-1131 GQDIKVPAK
+1131 EQDIKVPAK

-1190 TSIAANAFKNNKKL
+1190 TSIVANAFKNNKKL

-1268 IFRARGAA
+1268 VFRARGAA

>member
-22 MAAMLVFASAN
+22 MAAMLVFTSAN

-53 ETGSGVVEAEKNT
+53 ETGAGVVEAKKT

-73 GGAENREAENTDLDA
+73 GGAENREAENIDLDA

-186 TSINTDD
+186 ASINTDD

-214 KNGQQMLYAG
+214 DNGQQMVYAG
-224 IFDGKGHSISGLYAN
+224 IFDGKEHSISGLYAN
-239 LYDAPVEDSEYAFN
+239 LYDVPVEDPGNIYIN
-253 KKNFAGLFGLDAGV
+253 KNRAGLFGLYAGV

-276 YMRGEYN
+276 YMRGEHD

-289 SAEGGTIQNCYSTAT
+289 RNEGGTIQNCYSAAT
-304 VCGERYLGG
+304 VCGDSYIGG

-319 SNSMIENCY
+319 SNSIIENCY

-334 GNGKSIGGICG
+334 GNGRSIGGICG
-345 DNGATLQDCYN
+345 YNFSIIENCYN
-356 VGNVNGKFNVG
+356 VGKVNGKFYVG
-367 GIVGGSSGS
+367 GIVGESSGS

-437 QNTYYD
+437 QNAYYD

-451 IGYLKDATTE
+451 IGYLKDATI
-461 KTEGKPSQAFESG
+461 KQTEGKTSQAFESG
-474 EIAYLLQAGREEAIW
+474 EIAYLLQVGREE
-489 GQTLSGNDVQA
+489 
-500 YPVLGGAK
+500 P
-508 VYQVTEYKGCIEST
+508 
-522 GIAGTTYN
+522 
-530 NANAPVVFGP
+530 
-540 HVYENGFCTICSAYE
+540 
-555 PAVLTTGKYDI
+555 
-566 DANGEITNSDEAYEI
+566 
-581 GNAGQLYWFAGLV
+581 
-594 NGTLTD
+594 
-600 GTAQNLKAN
+600 
-609 AVLTADITV
+609 
-618 NEDLLASINTDD
+618 
-630 DGNVINGKSFRI
+630 
-642 WLPIGKINSDN
+642 
-653 GERML
+653 
-658 YAGIFDGKEHSISGL
+658 
-673 YANLYDVPVEDSEYA
+673 
-688 FNKKSFAGL
+688 
-697 FGLYAGVTRNLR
+697 
-709 ILDSYMR
+709 
-716 GEHDI
+716 
-721 GGICGSAEG
+721 
-730 GTIQNCDSTA
+730 
-740 TVYGEFYVGG
+740 
-750 ICGHSQSNSIIE
+750 
-762 NCYNAGYIY
+762 
-771 GADGSIGGIC
+771 
-781 GDNYSTIESC
+781 
-791 YNIGIIEGN
+791 
-800 FSVGGIVGESFG
+800 
-812 LGNTIWIKD
+812 
-821 CYNRGNVIGDTEK
+821 
-834 IGGIGGYISYS
+834 
-845 LVENCYSQATVSGNT
+845 
-860 NVGGICGNGYKADFQ
+860 
-875 NAYYDS
+875 
-881 NLYTGDAI
+881 
-889 GCLKDATAEKTEGKP
+889 
-904 SQAFESGEIA
+904 
-914 YLLQAGREE
+914 
-923 LVWGQTLS
+923 VWGQTLS

-955 AKDEAHTVYTYA
+955 AKDEAHTVYAYA

-1068 TQPSQKPSEQPS
+1068 TQPSESPS
-1080 GSPSQKPSESPSQK
+1080 GSPSQKPSEQPSQKPSGSPSQK
-1094 PSESP
+1094 PSG
-1099 SQKPSESPSQK
+1099 
-1110 PSEQPSESPSQKPS
+1110 SPSQKPS

-1131 GQDIKVPAK
+1131 EQDIKVPAK

-1268 IFRARGAA
+1268 VFRARGAA

>member
-1 MMEKSRNRAVGRQ
+1 MEKSRNRAGGRQ
-14 VRKMIAAA
+14 ARKMIAAA
-22 MAAMLVFASAN
+22 MAAMLVFTSAN

-66 GEPEVEN
+66 ENNTGKPEV
-73 GGAENREAENTDLDA
+73 ENREAENIDLDA

-114 DAYEPAVLTTG
+114 SAYEPAVLTTG

-166 QNLKANAVL
+166 QNLGANAVL
-175 TADIIVNKDLL
+175 TADIKVNKSLL
-186 TSINTDD
+186 ETIEKDK
-193 DGKVTNGTS
+193 DGNVTNGNS
-202 FRIWLPMGKINA
+202 FRAWSPMGMSDE
-214 KNGQQMLYAG
+214 NGRFTGYYAG
-224 IFDGKGHSISGLYAN
+224 IFDGNGHSISGLYTN
-239 LYDAPVEDSEYAFN
+239 LYNDPNADITGKEFY
-253 KKNFAGLFGLDAGV
+253 AGLFGAQSGV
-267 TRNLRILDS
+267 IRNVGILDS
-276 YMRGEYN
+276 YMRGYQE

-289 SAEGGTIQNCYSTAT
+289 SNAGGSIQNCYSAAA
-304 VCGERYLGG
+304 VWGDSYIGG
-313 ICGRSR
+313 ICGWNKIEGS
-319 SNSMIENCY
+319 IENCY

-334 GNGKSIGGICG
+334 GNTEGIGGICG
-345 DNGATLQDCYN
+345 ANYATLQKCYN
-356 VGNVNGKFNVG
+356 VGTIEGNRHIG
-367 GIVGGSSGS
+367 GIAGSSFKDNNVIG
-376 GNTIWIKDCYN
+376 IKDCYN
-387 RGNVIGD
+387 RGNVTGYVY
-394 TKDIGGI
+394 IGGI
-401 GGYIGYSLVE
+401 CGYDNSGLTE

-418 VSGNTNVGGIC
+418 VSGNTYVGGIC
-429 GNSNKVDF
+429 GYGYKTTF

-443 SNLYTGNA
+443 SNLYTG
-451 IGYLKDATTE
+451 DALGLSRDVTTE
-461 KTEGKPSQAFESG
+461 KAGGKPSQAFESG
-474 EIAYLLQAGREEAIW
+474 EIAYLLQAGREEPVW

-508 VYQVTEYKGCIEST
+508 
-522 GIAGTTYN
+522 
-530 NANAPVVFGP
+530 
-540 HVYENGFCTICSAYE
+540 
-555 PAVLTTGKYDI
+555 
-566 DANGEITNSDEAYEI
+566 
-581 GNAGQLYWFAGLV
+581 
-594 NGTLTD
+594 
-600 GTAQNLKAN
+600 
-609 AVLTADITV
+609 
-618 NEDLLASINTDD
+618 
-630 DGNVINGKSFRI
+630 
-642 WLPIGKINSDN
+642 
-653 GERML
+653 
-658 YAGIFDGKEHSISGL
+658 
-673 YANLYDVPVEDSEYA
+673 
-688 FNKKSFAGL
+688 
-697 FGLYAGVTRNLR
+697 
-709 ILDSYMR
+709 
-716 GEHDI
+716 
-721 GGICGSAEG
+721 
-730 GTIQNCDSTA
+730 
-740 TVYGEFYVGG
+740 
-750 ICGHSQSNSIIE
+750 
-762 NCYNAGYIY
+762 
-771 GADGSIGGIC
+771 
-781 GDNYSTIESC
+781 
-791 YNIGIIEGN
+791 
-800 FSVGGIVGESFG
+800 
-812 LGNTIWIKD
+812 
-821 CYNRGNVIGDTEK
+821 
-834 IGGIGGYISYS
+834 
-845 LVENCYSQATVSGNT
+845 
-860 NVGGICGNGYKADFQ
+860 
-875 NAYYDS
+875 
-881 NLYTGDAI
+881 
-889 GCLKDATAEKTEGKP
+889 
-904 SQAFESGEIA
+904 
-914 YLLQAGREE
+914 
-923 LVWGQTLS
+923 
-931 GNDVQAYPVLG
+931 
-942 GARVYQ
+942 VYQ

-1005 LYTDQEGTNE
+1005 LYTDQEGTNQ

-1063 KLPSS
+1063 KLPSG
-1068 TQPSQKPSEQPS
+1068 TQPSQQPSESPSQQPSEAPSQQPS
-1080 GSPSQKPSESPSQK
+1080 GSPSQK
-1094 PSESP
+1094 
-1099 SQKPSESPSQK
+1099 
-1110 PSEQPSESPSQKPS
+1110 
-1124 GSPSQQP
+1124 P

-1268 IFRARGAA
+1268 IFKARGAA
-1276 KTTKVTK
+1276 KTIKVTK

>member
-1 MMEKSRNRAVGRQ
+1 MEKSRNRAVGRQ

-22 MAAMLVFASAN
+22 MAAMLVFTSAN

-53 ETGSGVVEAEKNT
+53 ETGAGVVEAEKNT

-166 QNLKANAVL
+166 QNLGANAVL
-175 TADIIVNKDLL
+175 TKNITVNEDLL
-186 TSINTDD
+186 ASIKTDD
-193 DGKVTNGTS
+193 DGNVTNGSS
-202 FRIWLPMGKINA
+202 FKAWRPMGMA
-214 KNGQQMLYAG
+214 DENGEFTGHYKG
-224 IFDGKGHSISGLYAN
+224 IFDGNGYSISGLYVNRDEATADVN
-239 LYDAPVEDSEYAFN
+239 SRF
-253 KKNFAGLFGLDAGV
+253 KSSIGLFGYHDGV
-267 TRNLRILDS
+267 TKNLGILDS
-276 YMRGEYN
+276 YMRGNYC

-289 SAEGGTIQNCYSTAT
+289 YNDGGTIQNCYSAAT
-304 VCGERYLGG
+304 VCGDSYIGG

-319 SNSMIENCY
+319 SNSIIENCY
-328 NAGNVY
+328 NAGYVY
-334 GNGKSIGGICG
+334 GATRSIGGICG
-345 DNGATLQDCYN
+345 DNYSTIESCYN
-356 VGNVNGKFNVG
+356 IGIIEGNFMVG
-367 GIVGGSSGS
+367 GIVGVSSGL

-394 TKDIGGI
+394 TIDIGGI
-401 GGYIGYSLVE
+401 GGYIGSSLVE

-437 QNTYYD
+437 QNAYYD

-451 IGYLKDATTE
+451 IGYLKDATI
-461 KTEGKPSQAFESG
+461 KQTEGKPSQAFESG
-474 EIAYLLQAGREEAIW
+474 EIAYLLQADREE
-489 GQTLSGNDVQA
+489 
-500 YPVLGGAK
+500 P
-508 VYQVTEYKGCIEST
+508 
-522 GIAGTTYN
+522 
-530 NANAPVVFGP
+530 
-540 HVYENGFCTICSAYE
+540 
-555 PAVLTTGKYDI
+555 
-566 DANGEITNSDEAYEI
+566 
-581 GNAGQLYWFAGLV
+581 
-594 NGTLTD
+594 
-600 GTAQNLKAN
+600 
-609 AVLTADITV
+609 
-618 NEDLLASINTDD
+618 
-630 DGNVINGKSFRI
+630 
-642 WLPIGKINSDN
+642 
-653 GERML
+653 
-658 YAGIFDGKEHSISGL
+658 
-673 YANLYDVPVEDSEYA
+673 
-688 FNKKSFAGL
+688 
-697 FGLYAGVTRNLR
+697 
-709 ILDSYMR
+709 
-716 GEHDI
+716 
-721 GGICGSAEG
+721 
-730 GTIQNCDSTA
+730 
-740 TVYGEFYVGG
+740 
-750 ICGHSQSNSIIE
+750 
-762 NCYNAGYIY
+762 
-771 GADGSIGGIC
+771 
-781 GDNYSTIESC
+781 
-791 YNIGIIEGN
+791 
-800 FSVGGIVGESFG
+800 
-812 LGNTIWIKD
+812 
-821 CYNRGNVIGDTEK
+821 
-834 IGGIGGYISYS
+834 
-845 LVENCYSQATVSGNT
+845 
-860 NVGGICGNGYKADFQ
+860 
-875 NAYYDS
+875 
-881 NLYTGDAI
+881 
-889 GCLKDATAEKTEGKP
+889 
-904 SQAFESGEIA
+904 
-914 YLLQAGREE
+914 
-923 LVWGQTLS
+923 VWGQTLS
-931 GNDVQAYPVLG
+931 GNDVQVYPVLG
-942 GARVYQ
+942 GEKVYQ

-955 AKDEAHTVYTYA
+955 IKDEAHTVYTYA
-967 NEQKQESYDYTLQE
+967 NDQKPTVYEYTLQE
-981 VKAKEPKCTEAGNK
+981 VKAKAATCTEAGNT
-995 AYYKCSVCGK
+995 AYYVCSVCGK

-1015 VSANTVVVPAKGHSF
+1015 VSAEAVVISAKGHSF
-1030 TWIIDREATEQ
+1030 TWIIDKEATEQ

-1063 KLPSS
+1063 KLPSG
-1068 TQPSQKPSEQPS
+1068 TQPSESPSQKPSEA
-1080 GSPSQKPSESPSQK
+1080 PSQKPSESPSQK
-1094 PSESP
+1094 PSG
-1099 SQKPSESPSQK
+1099 Q
-1110 PSEQPSESPSQKPS
+1110 PS
-1124 GSPSQQP
+1124 GSPIQQP

-1140 GTKLTAKGAS
+1140 GTRLTAKGAS

-1268 IFRARGAA
+1268 VFRARGAA

>member
-1 MMEKSRNRAVGRQ
+1 MEKSRNRAVGRQ
-14 VRKMIAAA
+14 ARKMIAAA
-22 MAAMLVFASAN
+22 MAAMLVFTSAN

-53 ETGSGVVEAEKNT
+53 ETGAGVVEAKKT

-88 ETADPDTETADGTHT
+88 ETADPDTENADGTHT

-186 TSINTDD
+186 
-193 DGKVTNGTS
+193 
-202 FRIWLPMGKINA
+202 
-214 KNGQQMLYAG
+214 
-224 IFDGKGHSISGLYAN
+224 
-239 LYDAPVEDSEYAFN
+239 
-253 KKNFAGLFGLDAGV
+253 
-267 TRNLRILDS
+267 
-276 YMRGEYN
+276 
-283 IGGICG
+283 
-289 SAEGGTIQNCYSTAT
+289 
-304 VCGERYLGG
+304 
-313 ICGRSR
+313 
-319 SNSMIENCY
+319 
-328 NAGNVY
+328 
-334 GNGKSIGGICG
+334 
-345 DNGATLQDCYN
+345 
-356 VGNVNGKFNVG
+356 
-367 GIVGGSSGS
+367 
-376 GNTIWIKDCYN
+376 
-387 RGNVIGD
+387 
-394 TKDIGGI
+394 
-401 GGYIGYSLVE
+401 
-411 NCYSQAT
+411 
-418 VSGNTNVGGIC
+418 
-429 GNSNKVDF
+429 
-437 QNTYYD
+437 
-443 SNLYTGNA
+443 
-451 IGYLKDATTE
+451 
-461 KTEGKPSQAFESG
+461 
-474 EIAYLLQAGREEAIW
+474 
-489 GQTLSGNDVQA
+489 
-500 YPVLGGAK
+500 
-508 VYQVTEYKGCIEST
+508 
-522 GIAGTTYN
+522 
-530 NANAPVVFGP
+530 
-540 HVYENGFCTICSAYE
+540 
-555 PAVLTTGKYDI
+555 
-566 DANGEITNSDEAYEI
+566 
-581 GNAGQLYWFAGLV
+581 
-594 NGTLTD
+594 
-600 GTAQNLKAN
+600 
-609 AVLTADITV
+609 
-618 NEDLLASINTDD
+618 ASINTDD
-630 DGNVINGKSFRI
+630 DGNVTNGTSFRI

-673 YANLYDVPVEDSEYA
+673 YANLYDVPVEDPGNIYI
-688 FNKKSFAGL
+688 NKNRAGL

-721 GGICGSAEG
+721 GGICGRNEG
-730 GTIQNCDSTA
+730 GTIQNCYSAA
-740 TVYGEFYVGG
+740 TVCGDSYIGGICGRSRSNSIIENCYNAGNVYGNGRSIGGICGYNFSTIENCYNVGKVNGKFYVGG
-750 ICGHSQSNSIIE
+750 IVGESSGYDNTIWIKDCYNRGNVIGDTKDIGGIGGYIGSSLVENCYSQATVSGNTNVGGICGNSNKVDFQNAYYDSNLYTGNAIGYLKDATIKQTEGKPSQAFESGEIAYLLQADREEPVWGQTLSGNDVQTYPVLGGAKVYQVTEYKGCIESTGIAGTTYNNANAPVFEPHVYENGFCTICSAYEPAVLTTGKYDIDVNGEITDSDEAYEIGNAGQLYWFAGLVNGTLTDGTAQNLKANAVLTADIIVNKDLLTSINTDDDGNVTNGKSFRIWLPIGKINSYKRKPMLYAGIFDGKGHSISGVYANLYDAPVEDPKNIYNNKDYAGLFGLLEGVTRNLSVIDSYMRGDYCIGGICGNEDGGTIQNCYSAATVCGDSYIGGICGRSQSNSIIE

-781 GDNYSTIESC
+781 GDNCATLQGC
-791 YNIGIIEGN
+791 YNVGIVKGKRC
-800 FSVGGIVGESFG
+800 VGGIVGVSSG
-812 LGNTIWIKD
+812 LGNTIWLKD
-821 CYNRGNVIGDTEK
+821 CYNKGSVIGNTIET
-834 IGGIGGYISYS
+834 GGIGGYIGYS

-860 NVGGICGNGYKADFQ
+860 NVGGICGNSNKVDFQ

-881 NLYTGDAI
+881 NLYTGNAI
-889 GCLKDATAEKTEGKP
+889 GYLKDATIKQTEGKT

-914 YLLQAGREE
+914 YLLQVGREE
-923 LVWGQTLS
+923 PVWGQTLS

-955 AKDEAHTVYTYA
+955 AKDEAHTVYAYA

-1068 TQPSQKPSEQPS
+1068 TQPS
-1080 GSPSQKPSESPSQK
+1080 ESPSG
-1094 PSESP
+1094 
-1099 SQKPSESPSQK
+1099 
-1110 PSEQPSESPSQKPS
+1110 SPSQKPS

-1131 GQDIKVPAK
+1131 EQDIKVPAK

-1268 IFRARGAA
+1268 VFRARGAA

>member
-14 VRKMIAAA
+14 ARKMIAAA
-22 MAAMLVFASAN
+22 MAAMLVFTSAN

-53 ETGSGVVEAEKNT
+53 ETGAGVVEAKKT

-186 TSINTDD
+186 TSINTDK
-193 DGKVTNGTS
+193 DGNVTNGTS

-214 KNGQQMLYAG
+214 DNGQRMLYAG
-224 IFDGKGHSISGLYAN
+224 IFDGKEHSISGLYAN
-239 LYDAPVEDSEYAFN
+239 LYDAPVEDSDYTSN
-253 KKNFAGLFGLDAGV
+253 KNCAGLFGFHAGV
-267 TRNLRILDS
+267 TRNLGIMDS
-276 YMRGEYN
+276 YIRGESCVA
-283 IGGICG
+283 GIC
-289 SAEGGTIQNCYSTAT
+289 AYNDAGTIQNCYSTAT
-304 VCGERYLGG
+304 VCGDSYIGG

-319 SNSMIENCY
+319 SNSIIENCY
-328 NAGNVY
+328 NAGYIY
-334 GNGKSIGGICG
+334 GATRSIGGICG
-345 DNGATLQDCYN
+345 NNYSTIENCYN
-356 VGNVNGKFNVG
+356 VGNVNGKFYVG
-367 GIVGGSSGS
+367 GIVGESSGL
-376 GNTIWIKDCYN
+376 GDTIWIKDCYN

-401 GGYIGYSLVE
+401 GGYIGSSLVE

-437 QNTYYD
+437 QNAYYD

-474 EIAYLLQAGREEAIW
+474 EIAYLLQADREEPVW
-489 GQTLSGNDVQA
+489 GQTLSGNDVQT

-530 NANAPVVFGP
+530 NANAPVFEP

-566 DANGEITNSDEAYEI
+566 DVNGEITDSDEAYEI

-609 AVLTADITV
+609 AVLTADIIV
-618 NEDLLASINTDD
+618 NKDLLTSINTDD
-630 DGNVINGKSFRI
+630 DGKVTNGTSFRI
-642 WLPIGKINSDN
+642 WLPMGKINANN
-653 GERML
+653 GQQML
-658 YAGIFDGKEHSISGL
+658 YAGIFDGKGHSISGV
-673 YANLYDVPVEDSEYA
+673 YANLYDAPVEDPKNIYN
-688 FNKKSFAGL
+688 NKDYAGL
-697 FGLYAGVTRNLR
+697 FGLLEGVTRNLSV
-709 ILDSYMR
+709 IDSYMR
-716 GEHDI
+716 GEDCI
-721 GGICGSAEG
+721 GGICGYNDG
-730 GTIQNCDSTA
+730 GTIQNCYSAA
-740 TVYGEFYVGG
+740 TVCGDSYIGG
-750 ICGHSQSNSIIE
+750 ICGRSRSNSIIE

-771 GADGSIGGIC
+771 GATRSIGGIC
-781 GDNYSTIESC
+781 GNNYSTIENC
-791 YNIGIIEGN
+791 YNVGN
-800 FSVGGIVGESFG
+800 VNGKFYVGGIVGESSG
-812 LGNTIWIKD
+812 LGDTIWIKD
-821 CYNRGNVIGDTEK
+821 CYNRGNVIGDTK
-834 IGGIGGYISYS
+834 DIGGIGGYIGSS

-860 NVGGICGNGYKADFQ
+860 NVGGICGNSNKVDFQ

-881 NLYTGDAI
+881 NLYTGNAI
-889 GCLKDATAEKTEGKP
+889 GYLKDATTEKTEGKP

-914 YLLQAGREE
+914 YLLQADREE
-923 LVWGQTLS
+923 PVWGQTLS
-931 GNDVQAYPVLG
+931 GNDVQTYPVLG
-942 GARVYQ
+942 GAKVYQ

-1068 TQPSQKPSEQPS
+1068 TQPSESPS
-1080 GSPSQKPSESPSQK
+1080 GSPSQKPSEAPSQK
-1094 PSESP
+1094 PSG
-1099 SQKPSESPSQK
+1099 
-1110 PSEQPSESPSQKPS
+1110 SPSQKPS

-1131 GQDIKVPAK
+1131 EQDIKVPAK

-1190 TSIAANAFKNNKKL
+1190 TSIVANAFKNNKKL

-1268 IFRARGAA
+1268 VFRARGAA

>member
-22 MAAMLVFASAN
+22 MAAMLVFTSAN

-53 ETGSGVVEAEKNT
+53 ETGAGVVEAKKT

-88 ETADPDTETADGTHT
+88 ETADPDTENADGTHT

-114 DAYEPAVLTTG
+114 
-125 KYDID
+125 
-130 ANGEITD
+130 
-137 SDEAYEIGN
+137 
-146 AGQLYWFAGLVN
+146 
-158 GTLTDGTA
+158 
-166 QNLKANAVL
+166 
-175 TADIIVNKDLL
+175 
-186 TSINTDD
+186 
-193 DGKVTNGTS
+193 
-202 FRIWLPMGKINA
+202 
-214 KNGQQMLYAG
+214 
-224 IFDGKGHSISGLYAN
+224 
-239 LYDAPVEDSEYAFN
+239 
-253 KKNFAGLFGLDAGV
+253 
-267 TRNLRILDS
+267 
-276 YMRGEYN
+276 
-283 IGGICG
+283 
-289 SAEGGTIQNCYSTAT
+289 
-304 VCGERYLGG
+304 
-313 ICGRSR
+313 
-319 SNSMIENCY
+319 
-328 NAGNVY
+328 
-334 GNGKSIGGICG
+334 
-345 DNGATLQDCYN
+345 
-356 VGNVNGKFNVG
+356 
-367 GIVGGSSGS
+367 
-376 GNTIWIKDCYN
+376 
-387 RGNVIGD
+387 
-394 TKDIGGI
+394 
-401 GGYIGYSLVE
+401 
-411 NCYSQAT
+411 
-418 VSGNTNVGGIC
+418 
-429 GNSNKVDF
+429 
-437 QNTYYD
+437 
-443 SNLYTGNA
+443 
-451 IGYLKDATTE
+451 
-461 KTEGKPSQAFESG
+461 
-474 EIAYLLQAGREEAIW
+474 
-489 GQTLSGNDVQA
+489 
-500 YPVLGGAK
+500 
-508 VYQVTEYKGCIEST
+508 
-522 GIAGTTYN
+522 
-530 NANAPVVFGP
+530 
-540 HVYENGFCTICSAYE
+540 SAYE

-566 DANGEITNSDEAYEI
+566 DVNGEITDSDEAYEI

-618 NEDLLASINTDD
+618 NEDLLTSINTEE
-630 DGNVINGKSFRI
+630 DGNVTNGSSFKAWR
-642 WLPIGKINSDN
+642 PMGMADEN
-653 GERML
+653 GEG
-658 YAGIFDGKEHSISGL
+658 YYKGIFDGNGHSISGL
-673 YANLYDVPVEDSEYA
+673 YVNRDESDDVDDRFKVGI
-688 FNKKSFAGL
+688 GL
-697 FGLYAGVTRNLR
+697 FGYYSGVTRNLSV
-709 ILDSYMR
+709 LDSYMR
-716 GEHDI
+716 GKDCI
-721 GGICGSAEG
+721 GGICGYNDG
-730 GTIQNCDSTA
+730 GTIQNCYSAA
-740 TVYGEFYVGG
+740 TVCGDSYIGG
-750 ICGHSQSNSIIE
+750 ICGRSEGDSIIE
-762 NCYNAGYIY
+762 NCYNTGYVY
-771 GADGSIGGIC
+771 GATRSIGGIC
-781 GDNYSTIESC
+781 GDNSATLQGCS
-791 YNIGIIEGN
+791 NVGN
-800 FSVGGIVGESFG
+800 VKGKFYVGGIVGESSG
-812 LGNTIWIKD
+812 SGNTIWIKD
-821 CYNRGNVIGDTEK
+821 CYNRGNVIGDTK
-834 IGGIGGYISYS
+834 DIGGIGGYIGSS

-860 NVGGICGNGYKADFQ
+860 NVGGICGNSNKVDFQ

-881 NLYTGDAI
+881 NLYTGNAI
-889 GCLKDATAEKTEGKP
+889 GYLKDATIKQTEGKT
-904 SQAFESGEIA
+904 SQAFESGEIT
-914 YLLQAGREE
+914 YLLQEGREE
-923 LVWGQTLS
+923 AIWGQTLS

-942 GARVYQ
+942 GAKVYQ

-1063 KLPSS
+1063 KLSSS
-1068 TQPSQKPSEQPS
+1068 TQPSQKPSEA
-1080 GSPSQKPSESPSQK
+1080 PSQKPSESPSQK
-1094 PSESP
+1094 PSEA
-1099 SQKPSESPSQK
+1099 
-1110 PSEQPSESPSQKPS
+1110 
-1124 GSPSQQP
+1124 PSQQP

-1238 KKNVGSQAF
+1238 KKNVGRQAF

-1254 AFKVPKKKISSYRK
+1254 IFKVPKKKISSYRK
-1268 IFRARGAA
+1268 VFRARGAA